1 MSKIKFELAITGM
14 HCAACSSRIERV
26 VSKMA
31 EVERVSV
38 SLPTNRAQV
47 TLKEGVNKKA
57 GVDAV
62 IARIEKIN
70 FGAKLSEG
78 EDLVK
83 EWQKENEL
91 SAASLSSQFRSLPPM
106 IALAL
111 ILLYISMGHMIGL
124 PLPAFLAPKVSP
136 VAFALIQLIIV
147 LPIMY
152 LGRHFYRDGFSNL
165 LQGAPNMDSL
175 VAVGTGAAFAYSLF
189 SFFMILAGDSSY
201 AMNLYFESCGVLIA
215 MISIGQ
221 YMEAKSKRKAG
232 DAIGS
237 LMRLV
242 PQTAR
247 RYENGESVVVPLSE
261 LTVGELV
268 LVQPGE
274 RIPVD
279 GKIREGS
286 SEVDQSLLTGESI
299 PVAVKPES
307 NVIAGSM
314 NGTHPLVIEITH
326 LGNDTALA
334 QIIRLVRSAQSSKA
348 PVAALADRV
357 SFYFV
362 PAVMVLAV
370 FTFCAWAVFSDE
382 PISLAVKAMISVLVI
397 ACPCAMGLATPTSIM
412 VATARGA
419 QLGVLIKNAVAL
431 EMAGKV
437 DVIAFDKTGTL
448 TLGEPKV
455 VDVVTFGSYTKES
468 ALHLA
473 ACLEARSEHPIAKA
487 ITKANATKV
496 TPTQPTVL
504 PGQGLT
510 AVVEG
515 KSVALGNASLMI
527 AQSVDISAAKETLS
541 KMASLARTPL
551 LLAVD
556 GMLVAVIGVAD
567 TVRPESNRVL
577 KALSELGIK
586 TLMIS
591 GDNKKTARKIADEL
605 GIDEVYGE
613 ALPQDKARIIEELQ
627 AKGFKVAM
635 VGDGL
640 NDAPALAQADVGFAV
655 ADGVDVSV
663 TVVNEGDYAGR
674 ETVEV
679 YVKAERPGTPNA
691 QLKALGKVDLA
702 PGEEKRVTL
711 HLPLCALA
719 LCDEEGVSQVL
730 PGDYT
735 LWVGGSQPDSR
746 SIQLTGQEP
755 LRLAL
760 HQTEKVVIAD

>member
-31 EVERVSV
+31 EVDSVSV

-47 TLKEGVNKKA
+47 VLKDGIGKTEGVK
-57 GVDAV
+57 AV

-70 FGAKLSEG
+70 FGAKLTEG
-78 EDLVK
+78 EDLVQ

-91 SAASLSSQFRSLPPM
+91 SSQSLRNQFKSLPPM
-106 IALAL
+106 IILAL
-111 ILLYISMGHMIGL
+111 LLLYVSMGHMIGL
-124 PLPAFLAPKVSP
+124 PLPTFLTPEVSP
-136 VAFALIQLIIV
+136 IAFAIIQLLLV
-147 LPIMY
+147 MPIMY
-152 LGRHFYRDGFSNL
+152 LGKHFYKDGFSNL
-165 LQGAPNMDSL
+165 IQGAPNMDSL
-175 VAVGTGAAFAYSLF
+175 VAVGTGAAFVYSLF
-189 SFFMILAGDSSY
+189 SFIMILVGDSTY

-237 LMRLV
+237 LMKLV

-247 RYENGESVVVPLSE
+247 KYENGDSRVVKLSE
-261 LTVGELV
+261 LEIGDKV

-279 GKIREGS
+279 GVVIEGT

-299 PVAVKPES
+299 PVAVKEKS
-307 NVIAGSM
+307 EVIAGSL

-326 LGNDTALA
+326 LGNDTTLA

-362 PAVMVLAV
+362 PTVMVLSV
-370 FTFCAWAVFSDE
+370 LTFCAWAIFSDE
-382 PISLAVKAMISVLVI
+382 PISLAIKAMISVLVI

-431 EMAGKV
+431 ELAGKV

-448 TLGEPKV
+448 TLGQPKV
-455 VDVVTFGSYTKES
+455 VDTITFDGYEKEQVL
-468 ALHLA
+468 ALA
-473 ACLEARSEHPIAKA
+473 ANLEARSEHPIAKA
-487 ITKANATKV
+487 IMAANHSDIMAI
-496 TPTQPTVL
+496 QPVVL
-504 PGQGLT
+504 PGLGLT
-510 AVVEG
+510 GNING
-515 KSVALGNASLMI
+515 KNVALGNASLMLQ
-527 AQSVDISAAKETLS
+527 QSVDITVAKEALARMS
-541 KMASLARTPL
+541 SLARTPL
-551 LLAVD
+551 LLSVD
-556 GMLVAVIGVAD
+556 GKLAAVIGVAD
-567 TVRPESNRVL
+567 TVRPESNKVL
-577 KALSELGIK
+577 KALRQLGVR

-591 GDNKKTARKIADEL
+591 GDNKRTARKIADEL

-613 ALPQDKARIIEELQ
+613 ALPQDKARIIRELQ
-627 AKGFKVAM
+627 DKGLKVAM

-655 ADGVDVSV
+655 ADGVDVSAQA
-663 TVVNEGDYAGR
+663 GDVILMRHGL
-674 ETVEV
+674 
-679 YVKAERPGTPNA
+679 
-691 QLKALGKVDLA
+691 Q
-702 PGEEKRVTL
+702 
-711 HLPLCALA
+711 
-719 LCDEEGVSQVL
+719 SVL
-730 PGDYT
+730 T
-735 LWVGGSQPDSR
+735 A
-746 SIQLTGQEP
+746 
-755 LRLAL
+755 LRLSKAAL
-760 HQTEKVVIAD
+760 RNIYQNLGWAFGYNILGIPVAMGVLHALWGGPMLSPMIGGTAMALSSTSVVLNALRLRFFR

>member
-31 EVERVSV
+31 EVDSVSV

-47 TLKEGVNKKA
+47 VLKDGIGKTEGVK
-57 GVDAV
+57 AV

-78 EDLVK
+78 EDLVQ

-91 SAASLSSQFRSLPPM
+91 SAQSLRNQFKSLPPM
-106 IALAL
+106 IILAL
-111 ILLYISMGHMIGL
+111 LLLYVSMGHMIGL
-124 PLPAFLAPKVSP
+124 PLPTFLTPEVSP
-136 VAFALIQLIIV
+136 IAFAIIQLLLV
-147 LPIMY
+147 MPIMY
-152 LGRHFYRDGFSNL
+152 LGKHFYKDGFSNL
-165 LQGAPNMDSL
+165 IQGAPNMDSL
-175 VAVGTGAAFAYSLF
+175 VAVGTGAAFVYSLF
-189 SFFMILAGDSSY
+189 SFIMILVGDSTY

-237 LMRLV
+237 LMKLV

-247 RYENGESVVVPLSE
+247 KYENGDSRVVKLSE
-261 LTVGELV
+261 LEIGDKV

-279 GKIREGS
+279 GVVIEGT

-299 PVAVKPES
+299 PVAVKEKS
-307 NVIAGSM
+307 EVITGSL

-326 LGNDTALA
+326 LGNDTTLA

-362 PAVMVLAV
+362 PTVMVLSV
-370 FTFCAWAVFSDE
+370 LTFCAWAIFSDE

-431 EMAGKV
+431 ELAGKV

-448 TLGEPKV
+448 TLGQPKV
-455 VDVVTFGSYTKES
+455 VDTITFDGYEKEQVL
-468 ALHLA
+468 ALA
-473 ACLEARSEHPIAKA
+473 ANLEARSEHPIAKA
-487 ITKANATKV
+487 IMAANHSDIMAI
-496 TPTQPTVL
+496 QPVVL
-504 PGQGLT
+504 PGLGLT
-510 AVVEG
+510 GNING
-515 KSVALGNASLMI
+515 KNVALGNASLMLQ
-527 AQSVDISAAKETLS
+527 QSVDITVAKEALARMS
-541 KMASLARTPL
+541 SLARTPL
-551 LLAVD
+551 LLSVD
-556 GMLVAVIGVAD
+556 GKLAAVIGVAD
-567 TVRPESNRVL
+567 TVRPESNKVL
-577 KALSELGIK
+577 KALRQLGVR

-591 GDNKKTARKIADEL
+591 GDNKRTARKIADEL

-613 ALPQDKARIIEELQ
+613 ALPQDKARIIRELQ
-627 AKGFKVAM
+627 DKGLKVAM

-655 ADGVDVSV
+655 ADGVDVSAQA
-663 TVVNEGDYAGR
+663 GDVILMRHGL
-674 ETVEV
+674 
-679 YVKAERPGTPNA
+679 
-691 QLKALGKVDLA
+691 Q
-702 PGEEKRVTL
+702 
-711 HLPLCALA
+711 
-719 LCDEEGVSQVL
+719 SVL
-730 PGDYT
+730 T
-735 LWVGGSQPDSR
+735 A
-746 SIQLTGQEP
+746 
-755 LRLAL
+755 LRLSKAAL
-760 HQTEKVVIAD
+760 RNIYQNLGWAFGYNILGIPVAMGVLHALWGGPMLSPMIGGTAMALSSTSVVLNALRLRFFR

>member
-31 EVERVSV
+31 EVDSVSV

-47 TLKEGVNKKA
+47 VLKDGIGKTEGVK
-57 GVDAV
+57 AV

-70 FGAKLSEG
+70 FGAKLTEG
-78 EDLVK
+78 EDLVQ

-91 SAASLSSQFRSLPPM
+91 SAQSLRNQFKSLPPM
-106 IALAL
+106 IILAL
-111 ILLYISMGHMIGL
+111 LLLYVSMGHMIGL
-124 PLPAFLAPKVSP
+124 PLPTFLTPEVSP
-136 VAFALIQLIIV
+136 IAFAITQLLLV
-147 LPIMY
+147 MPIMY
-152 LGRHFYRDGFSNL
+152 LGKHFYKDGFSNL
-165 LQGAPNMDSL
+165 IQGAPNMDSL
-175 VAVGTGAAFAYSLF
+175 VAVGTGAAFVYSLF
-189 SFFMILAGDSSY
+189 SFIMILDGDSTY

-237 LMRLV
+237 LMKLV

-247 RYENGESVVVPLSE
+247 KYENGDSRVVKLSE
-261 LTVGELV
+261 LEIGDKV

-279 GKIREGS
+279 GVVIEGT

-299 PVAVKPES
+299 PVAVKEKS
-307 NVIAGSM
+307 EVIAGSL

-326 LGNDTALA
+326 LGNDTTLA

-362 PAVMVLAV
+362 PTVMVLSV
-370 FTFCAWAVFSDE
+370 LTFCAWAIFSDE

-431 EMAGKV
+431 ELAGKV

-448 TLGEPKV
+448 TLGQPKV
-455 VDVVTFGSYTKES
+455 VDTITFDGYEKEQVL
-468 ALHLA
+468 ALA
-473 ACLEARSEHPIAKA
+473 ANLEARSEHPIAKA
-487 ITKANATKV
+487 IMAANHSDIMAI
-496 TPTQPTVL
+496 QPVVL
-504 PGQGLT
+504 PGLGLT
-510 AVVEG
+510 G
-515 KSVALGNASLMI
+515 NINGNASLMLQ
-527 AQSVDISAAKETLS
+527 QSVDITVAKEALARMS
-541 KMASLARTPL
+541 SLARTPL
-551 LLAVD
+551 LLSVD
-556 GMLVAVIGVAD
+556 GKLAAVIGVAD
-567 TVRPESNRVL
+567 TVRPESNKVL
-577 KALSELGIK
+577 KALRQLGVR

-591 GDNKKTARKIADEL
+591 GDNKRTARKIADEL

-613 ALPQDKARIIEELQ
+613 ALPQDKARIIRELQ
-627 AKGFKVAM
+627 DKGLKVAM

-655 ADGVDVSV
+655 ADGVDVSAQA
-663 TVVNEGDYAGR
+663 GDVILMRHGL
-674 ETVEV
+674 
-679 YVKAERPGTPNA
+679 
-691 QLKALGKVDLA
+691 Q
-702 PGEEKRVTL
+702 
-711 HLPLCALA
+711 
-719 LCDEEGVSQVL
+719 SVL
-730 PGDYT
+730 T
-735 LWVGGSQPDSR
+735 A
-746 SIQLTGQEP
+746 
-755 LRLAL
+755 LRLSKAAL
-760 HQTEKVVIAD
+760 RNIYQNLGWAFGYNILGIPVAMGVLHALWGGPMLSPMIGGTAMALSSTSVVLNALRLRFFR

>member
-31 EVERVSV
+31 EVDSVSV

-47 TLKEGVNKKA
+47 VLKDGIGKTEGVK
-57 GVDAV
+57 AV

-70 FGAKLSEG
+70 FGAKLTEG
-78 EDLVK
+78 EDLVQ

-91 SAASLSSQFRSLPPM
+91 SSQSLRNQFKSLPPM
-106 IALAL
+106 IILAL
-111 ILLYISMGHMIGL
+111 MLLYVSMGHMIGL
-124 PLPAFLAPKVSP
+124 PLPTFLTPEVSP
-136 VAFALIQLIIV
+136 IAFAIIQLLLV
-147 LPIMY
+147 MPIMY
-152 LGRHFYRDGFSNL
+152 LGKHFYKDGFSNL
-165 LQGAPNMDSL
+165 IQGAPNMDSL
-175 VAVGTGAAFAYSLF
+175 VAVGTGAAFVYSLF
-189 SFFMILAGDSSY
+189 SSIMILVGDSTY

-237 LMRLV
+237 LMKLV

-247 RYENGESVVVPLSE
+247 KYENGDSRVVKLSE
-261 LTVGELV
+261 LEIGDKV

-279 GKIREGS
+279 GVVIEGT

-299 PVAVKPES
+299 PVAVKEKS
-307 NVIAGSM
+307 EVIAGSL

-326 LGNDTALA
+326 LGNDTTLA

-362 PAVMVLAV
+362 PTVMVLSV
-370 FTFCAWAVFSDE
+370 LTFCAWAIFSDE
-382 PISLAVKAMISVLVI
+382 PISLAIKAMISVLVI

-431 EMAGKV
+431 ELAGKV

-448 TLGEPKV
+448 TLGQPKV
-455 VDVVTFGSYTKES
+455 VDTITFDGYEKEQVL
-468 ALHLA
+468 ALA
-473 ACLEARSEHPIAKA
+473 ANLEARSEHPIAKA
-487 ITKANATKV
+487 IMAANHSDIMAI
-496 TPTQPTVL
+496 QPVVL
-504 PGQGLT
+504 PGLGLT
-510 AVVEG
+510 GNING
-515 KSVALGNASLMI
+515 KNVALGNASLMLQ
-527 AQSVDISAAKETLS
+527 QSVDITVAKEALARMS
-541 KMASLARTPL
+541 SLARTPL
-551 LLAVD
+551 LLSVD
-556 GMLVAVIGVAD
+556 GKLAAVIGVAD
-567 TVRPESNRVL
+567 TVRPESNKVL
-577 KALSELGIK
+577 KALRQLGVR

-591 GDNKKTARKIADEL
+591 GDNKRTARKIADEL

-613 ALPQDKARIIEELQ
+613 ALPQDKARIIRELQ
-627 AKGFKVAM
+627 DKGLKVAM

-655 ADGVDVSV
+655 ADGVDVSAQA
-663 TVVNEGDYAGR
+663 GDVILMRHGL
-674 ETVEV
+674 
-679 YVKAERPGTPNA
+679 
-691 QLKALGKVDLA
+691 Q
-702 PGEEKRVTL
+702 
-711 HLPLCALA
+711 
-719 LCDEEGVSQVL
+719 SVL
-730 PGDYT
+730 T
-735 LWVGGSQPDSR
+735 A
-746 SIQLTGQEP
+746 
-755 LRLAL
+755 LRLSKAAL
-760 HQTEKVVIAD
+760 RNIYQNLGWAFGYNILGIPVAMGVLHALWGGPMLSPMIGGTAMALSSTSVVLNALRLRFFR

>member
-31 EVERVSV
+31 EVDSVSV

-47 TLKEGVNKKA
+47 VLKDGIGKTEGVK
-57 GVDAV
+57 AV

-70 FGAKLSEG
+70 FGAKLTEG
-78 EDLVK
+78 EDLVQ

-91 SAASLSSQFRSLPPM
+91 SSQSLRNQFKSLPPM
-106 IALAL
+106 IILAL
-111 ILLYISMGHMIGL
+111 MLLYVSMGHMIGL
-124 PLPAFLAPKVSP
+124 PLPTFLTPEVSP
-136 VAFALIQLIIV
+136 IAFAIIQLLLV
-147 LPIMY
+147 MPIMY
-152 LGRHFYRDGFSNL
+152 LGKHFYKDGFSNL
-165 LQGAPNMDSL
+165 IQGAPNMDSL
-175 VAVGTGAAFAYSLF
+175 VAVGTGAAFVYSLF
-189 SFFMILAGDSSY
+189 SFIMILVGDSTY

-237 LMRLV
+237 LMKLV

-247 RYENGESVVVPLSE
+247 KYENGDSRVVKLSE
-261 LTVGELV
+261 LEIGDKV

-279 GKIREGS
+279 GVVIEGT

-299 PVAVKPES
+299 PVAVKEKS
-307 NVIAGSM
+307 EVIAGSL

-326 LGNDTALA
+326 LGNDTTLA

-362 PAVMVLAV
+362 PTVMVLSV
-370 FTFCAWAVFSDE
+370 LTFCAWAIFSDE
-382 PISLAVKAMISVLVI
+382 PISLAIKAMISVLVI

-431 EMAGKV
+431 ELAGKV

-448 TLGEPKV
+448 TLGQPKV
-455 VDVVTFGSYTKES
+455 VDTITFDGYEKEQVL
-468 ALHLA
+468 ALA
-473 ACLEARSEHPIAKA
+473 ANLEARSEHPIAKA
-487 ITKANATKV
+487 IMAANHSDITAI
-496 TPTQPTVL
+496 QPVVL
-504 PGQGLT
+504 PGLGLT
-510 AVVEG
+510 GNING
-515 KSVALGNASLMI
+515 KNVALGNASLMLQ
-527 AQSVDISAAKETLS
+527 QSVDITVAKEALARMS
-541 KMASLARTPL
+541 SLARTPL
-551 LLAVD
+551 LLSVD
-556 GMLVAVIGVAD
+556 GKLAAVIGVAD
-567 TVRPESNRVL
+567 TVRPESNKVL
-577 KALSELGIK
+577 KALRQLDVR

-591 GDNKKTARKIADEL
+591 GDNKRTARKIADEL

-613 ALPQDKARIIEELQ
+613 ALPQDKARIIRELQ
-627 AKGFKVAM
+627 DKGLKVAM

-655 ADGVDVSV
+655 ADGVDVSAQA
-663 TVVNEGDYAGR
+663 GDVILMRHGL
-674 ETVEV
+674 
-679 YVKAERPGTPNA
+679 
-691 QLKALGKVDLA
+691 Q
-702 PGEEKRVTL
+702 
-711 HLPLCALA
+711 
-719 LCDEEGVSQVL
+719 SVL
-730 PGDYT
+730 T
-735 LWVGGSQPDSR
+735 A
-746 SIQLTGQEP
+746 
-755 LRLAL
+755 LRLSKAAL
-760 HQTEKVVIAD
+760 RNIYQNLGWAFGYNILGIPVAMGVLHALWGGPMLSPMIGGTAMALSSTSVVLNALRLRFFR

>member
-31 EVERVSV
+31 EVDSVSV

-47 TLKEGVNKKA
+47 VLKDGIGKTEGVK
-57 GVDAV
+57 AV

-70 FGAKLSEG
+70 FGAMLSEG
-78 EDLVK
+78 EDLVQ

-91 SAASLSSQFRSLPPM
+91 SAQSLRNQFKSLPPM
-106 IALAL
+106 IILAL
-111 ILLYISMGHMIGL
+111 LLLYVSMGHMIGL
-124 PLPAFLAPKVSP
+124 PLPTFLTPEVSP
-136 VAFALIQLIIV
+136 IAFAIIQLLLV
-147 LPIMY
+147 MPIMY
-152 LGRHFYRDGFSNL
+152 LGKHFYKDGFSNL
-165 LQGAPNMDSL
+165 IQGAPNMDSL
-175 VAVGTGAAFAYSLF
+175 VAVGTGAAFVYSLF
-189 SFFMILAGDSSY
+189 SFIMILVGDSTY

-237 LMRLV
+237 LMKLV

-247 RYENGESVVVPLSE
+247 KYENGDSRVVKLSE
-261 LTVGELV
+261 LEIGDKV

-279 GKIREGS
+279 GVVIEGT

-299 PVAVKPES
+299 PVAVKEKS
-307 NVIAGSM
+307 EVIAGSL

-326 LGNDTALA
+326 LGNDTTLA

-362 PAVMVLAV
+362 PTVMVLSV
-370 FTFCAWAVFSDE
+370 LTFCAWAIFSDE
-382 PISLAVKAMISVLVI
+382 PISLAIKAMISVLVI

-431 EMAGKV
+431 ELAGKV

-448 TLGEPKV
+448 TLGQPKV
-455 VDVVTFGSYTKES
+455 VDTITFDGYEKEQVL
-468 ALHLA
+468 ALA
-473 ACLEARSEHPIAKA
+473 ANLEARSEHPIAKA
-487 ITKANATKV
+487 IMAANHSDIMAI
-496 TPTQPTVL
+496 QPVVL
-504 PGQGLT
+504 PGLGLT
-510 AVVEG
+510 GNING
-515 KSVALGNASLMI
+515 KNVALGNASLMLQ
-527 AQSVDISAAKETLS
+527 QSVDITVAKEALARMS
-541 KMASLARTPL
+541 SLARTPL
-551 LLAVD
+551 LLSVD
-556 GMLVAVIGVAD
+556 GKLAAVIGVAD
-567 TVRPESNRVL
+567 TVRPESNKVL
-577 KALSELGIK
+577 KALRQLGVR

-591 GDNKKTARKIADEL
+591 GDNKRTARKIADEL

-613 ALPQDKARIIEELQ
+613 ALPQDKARIIRELQ
-627 AKGFKVAM
+627 DKGLKVAM

-655 ADGVDVSV
+655 ADGVDVSAQA
-663 TVVNEGDYAGR
+663 GDVILMRHGL
-674 ETVEV
+674 
-679 YVKAERPGTPNA
+679 
-691 QLKALGKVDLA
+691 Q
-702 PGEEKRVTL
+702 
-711 HLPLCALA
+711 
-719 LCDEEGVSQVL
+719 SVL
-730 PGDYT
+730 T
-735 LWVGGSQPDSR
+735 A
-746 SIQLTGQEP
+746 
-755 LRLAL
+755 LRLSKAAL
-760 HQTEKVVIAD
+760 RNIYQNLGWAFGYNILGIPVAMGVLHALWGGPMLSPMIGGTAMALSSTSVVLNALRLRFFR

>member
-31 EVERVSV
+31 EVDSVSV

-47 TLKEGVNKKA
+47 VLKDGIGKTEGVK
-57 GVDAV
+57 AV

-70 FGAKLSEG
+70 FGAKLTEG
-78 EDLVK
+78 EDLVQ

-91 SAASLSSQFRSLPPM
+91 SAQSLRNQFKSLPPM
-106 IALAL
+106 IILAL
-111 ILLYISMGHMIGL
+111 LLLYVSMGHMIGL
-124 PLPAFLAPKVSP
+124 PLPTFLTPEVSP
-136 VAFALIQLIIV
+136 IAFAIIQLLLV
-147 LPIMY
+147 MPIMY
-152 LGRHFYRDGFSNL
+152 LGKHFYKDGFSNL
-165 LQGAPNMDSL
+165 IQGAPNMDSL
-175 VAVGTGAAFAYSLF
+175 VAVGTGAAFVYSLF
-189 SFFMILAGDSSY
+189 SFIMILVGDSTY

-237 LMRLV
+237 LMKLV

-247 RYENGESVVVPLSE
+247 KYENGDSRVVKLSE
-261 LTVGELV
+261 LEIGDKV

-279 GKIREGS
+279 GVVIEGT

-299 PVAVKPES
+299 PVAVKEKS
-307 NVIAGSM
+307 EVIAGSL

-326 LGNDTALA
+326 LGNDTTLA

-362 PAVMVLAV
+362 PTVMVLSV
-370 FTFCAWAVFSDE
+370 LTFCAWAIFSDE

-431 EMAGKV
+431 ELAGKV

-448 TLGEPKV
+448 TLGQPKV
-455 VDVVTFGSYTKES
+455 VDTITFDGYEKEEVL
-468 ALHLA
+468 ALA
-473 ACLEARSEHPIAKA
+473 ASLEARSEHPIAKA
-487 ITKANATKV
+487 IMAANHSNIMAI
-496 TPTQPTVL
+496 QPVVL
-504 PGQGLT
+504 PGLGLT
-510 AVVEG
+510 GNING
-515 KSVALGNASLMI
+515 KNVALGNASLMLQ
-527 AQSVDISAAKETLS
+527 QSVDITVAKEVLARMS
-541 KMASLARTPL
+541 SLARTPL
-551 LLAVD
+551 LLSVD
-556 GMLVAVIGVAD
+556 GKLVAVIGVAD
-567 TVRPESNRVL
+567 TVRPESNKVL
-577 KALSELGIK
+577 KALRQLGVR

-591 GDNKKTARKIADEL
+591 GDNKRTARKIADEL

-613 ALPQDKARIIEELQ
+613 ALPQDKARIIRELQ
-627 AKGFKVAM
+627 DKGLKVAM

-655 ADGVDVSV
+655 ADGVDVSAQA
-663 TVVNEGDYAGR
+663 GDVILMRHGL
-674 ETVEV
+674 
-679 YVKAERPGTPNA
+679 
-691 QLKALGKVDLA
+691 Q
-702 PGEEKRVTL
+702 
-711 HLPLCALA
+711 
-719 LCDEEGVSQVL
+719 SVL
-730 PGDYT
+730 T
-735 LWVGGSQPDSR
+735 A
-746 SIQLTGQEP
+746 
-755 LRLAL
+755 LRLSKAAL
-760 HQTEKVVIAD
+760 RNIYQNLGWAFGYNILGIPVAMGVLHALWGGPMLSPMIGGTAMALSSTSVVLNALRLRFFR

>member
-1 MSKIKFELAITGM
+1 MSQIKFELAITGM

-26 VSKMA
+26 VGKML
-31 EVERVSV
+31 EVDKVNV

-47 TLKEGVNKKA
+47 LLKEGVSKND
-57 GVDAV
+57 GVKAV

-83 EWQKENEL
+83 EWQKENEQ
-91 SAASLSSQFRSLPPM
+91 SATALKNQFKSLPPM
-106 IALAL
+106 IVLAL
-111 ILLYISMGHMIGL
+111 LILYVSMGHMVGL
-124 PLPAFLAPKVSP
+124 PLPAFLSP
-136 VAFALIQLIIV
+136 ETSPLAFAILQLLLV

-152 LGRHFYRDGFSNL
+152 LRLHFYRDGFSNL
-165 LQGAPNMDSL
+165 FQGAPNMDSL
-175 VAVGTGAAFAYSLF
+175 VAVGTGAAFVYSLF
-189 SFFMILAGDSSY
+189 STVMIISGAPSY
-201 AMNLYFESCGVLIA
+201 AMNLYFESCGVLIT

-247 RYENGESVVVPLSE
+247 KYENGASAVVKLNE
-261 LTVGELV
+261 LMIGDCV

-279 GKIREGS
+279 GTIREGT

-299 PVAVKPES
+299 PVAVKEGS
-307 NVIAGSM
+307 QVIAGSL
-314 NGTHPLVIEITH
+314 NGTHPLIIEITH
-326 LGNDTALA
+326 LGNDTTLA

-348 PVAALADRV
+348 PVAALADRI

-362 PAVMVLAV
+362 PTVMLLSVL
-370 FTFCAWAVFSDE
+370 TFCAWALFSEE

-419 QLGVLIKNAVAL
+419 QLGVLIKNAIAL

-448 TLGEPKV
+448 TLGKPKV
-455 VDVVTFGSYTKES
+455 IDTVTFGSFTKDEVLS
-468 ALHLA
+468 YA
-473 ACLEARSEHPIAKA
+473 AGLEARSEHPIAKA
-487 ITKANATKV
+487 ILAAHEGKTEAI
-496 TPTQPTVL
+496 QPTVL
-504 PGQGLT
+504 PGLGLT
-510 AVVEG
+510 GVINENRI
-515 KSVALGNASLMI
+515 ALGNAALMMSE
-527 AQSVDISAAKETLS
+527 SVDITEAKETLS
-541 KMASLARTPL
+541 KLSSLARTPL
-551 LLAVD
+551 LLSVNGKLA
-556 GMLVAVIGVAD
+556 AVIGIAD

-577 KALSELGIK
+577 KALRALGIR

-613 ALPQDKARIIEELQ
+613 ALPQDKARIISELQ
-627 AKGFKVAM
+627 AKGLKVAM

-655 ADGVDVSV
+655 ADGVDVSAQA
-663 TVVNEGDYAGR
+663 GDVILMRHGL
-674 ETVEV
+674 E
-679 YVKAERPGTPNA
+679 
-691 QLKALGKVDLA
+691 
-702 PGEEKRVTL
+702 
-711 HLPLCALA
+711 
-719 LCDEEGVSQVL
+719 SVL
-730 PGDYT
+730 T
-735 LWVGGSQPDSR
+735 A
-746 SIQLTGQEP
+746 
-755 LRLAL
+755 LRLSKAAL
-760 HQTEKVVIAD
+760 RNIYENLGWAFGYNILGIPVAMGVLHALWGGPMLSPMIGGTAMALSSTSVVLNALRLRFFK

>member
-31 EVERVSV
+31 EVDSVSV

-47 TLKEGVNKKA
+47 VLKDGIAKTEGVK
-57 GVDAV
+57 GV

-70 FGAKLSEG
+70 FGAKLTEG
-78 EDLVK
+78 EDLVQ

-91 SAASLSSQFRSLPPM
+91 SAQSLRNQFKSLPPM
-106 IALAL
+106 IILAL
-111 ILLYISMGHMIGL
+111 LLLYVSMGHMIGL
-124 PLPAFLAPKVSP
+124 PLPTFLTPEVSP
-136 VAFALIQLIIV
+136 IAFAIIQLLLV
-147 LPIMY
+147 MPIMY
-152 LGRHFYRDGFSNL
+152 LGKHFYKDGFSNL
-165 LQGAPNMDSL
+165 IQGAPNMDSL
-175 VAVGTGAAFAYSLF
+175 VAVGTGAAFVYSLF
-189 SFFMILAGDSSY
+189 SFIMILVGDSTY

-237 LMRLV
+237 LMKLV

-247 RYENGESVVVPLSE
+247 KYENGDSRVVKLSE
-261 LTVGELV
+261 LEIGDKV

-279 GKIREGS
+279 GVVIEGT

-299 PVAVKPES
+299 PVAVKEKS
-307 NVIAGSM
+307 EVIAGSL

-326 LGNDTALA
+326 LGNDTTLA

-362 PAVMVLAV
+362 PTVMVLSV
-370 FTFCAWAVFSDE
+370 LTFCAWAIFSDE
-382 PISLAVKAMISVLVI
+382 PISLAIKAMISVLVI

-431 EMAGKV
+431 ELAGKV

-448 TLGEPKV
+448 TLGQPKV
-455 VDVVTFGSYTKES
+455 VDTITFDGYEKEQVL
-468 ALHLA
+468 ALA
-473 ACLEARSEHPIAKA
+473 ANLEARSEHPIAKA
-487 ITKANATKV
+487 IMAANHSDIMAI
-496 TPTQPTVL
+496 QPVVL
-504 PGQGLT
+504 PGLGLT
-510 AVVEG
+510 GNING
-515 KSVALGNASLMI
+515 KNVALGNASLMLQ
-527 AQSVDISAAKETLS
+527 QSVDITVAKEALARMS
-541 KMASLARTPL
+541 SLARTPL
-551 LLAVD
+551 LLSVD
-556 GMLVAVIGVAD
+556 GKLAAVIGVAD
-567 TVRPESNRVL
+567 TVRPESNKVL
-577 KALSELGIK
+577 KALRQLGVR

-591 GDNKKTARKIADEL
+591 GDNKRTARKIADEL

-613 ALPQDKARIIEELQ
+613 ALPQDKARIIRELQ
-627 AKGFKVAM
+627 DKGLKVAM

-655 ADGVDVSV
+655 ADGVDVSAQA
-663 TVVNEGDYAGR
+663 GDVILMRHGL
-674 ETVEV
+674 
-679 YVKAERPGTPNA
+679 
-691 QLKALGKVDLA
+691 Q
-702 PGEEKRVTL
+702 
-711 HLPLCALA
+711 
-719 LCDEEGVSQVL
+719 SVL
-730 PGDYT
+730 T
-735 LWVGGSQPDSR
+735 A
-746 SIQLTGQEP
+746 
-755 LRLAL
+755 LRLSKAAL
-760 HQTEKVVIAD
+760 RNIYQNLGWAFGYNILGIPVAMGVLHALWGGPMLSPMIGGTAMALSSTSVVLNALRLRFFR

>member
-31 EVERVSV
+31 EVDSVSV

-47 TLKEGVNKKA
+47 VLKDGIGKTEGVK
-57 GVDAV
+57 AV

-70 FGAKLSEG
+70 FGAKFTEG
-78 EDLVK
+78 EDLVQ

-91 SAASLSSQFRSLPPM
+91 SAQSLRNQFKSLPPM
-106 IALAL
+106 IILAL
-111 ILLYISMGHMIGL
+111 LLLYVSMGHMIGL
-124 PLPAFLAPKVSP
+124 PLPTFLTPEVSP
-136 VAFALIQLIIV
+136 IAFAIIQLLLV
-147 LPIMY
+147 MPIMY
-152 LGRHFYRDGFSNL
+152 LGKHFYKDGFSNL
-165 LQGAPNMDSL
+165 IQGAPNMDSL
-175 VAVGTGAAFAYSLF
+175 VAVGTGAAFVYSLF
-189 SFFMILAGDSSY
+189 SFIMILVGDSTY

-237 LMRLV
+237 LMKLV

-247 RYENGESVVVPLSE
+247 KYENGDSRVVKLSE
-261 LTVGELV
+261 LEIGDKV

-279 GKIREGS
+279 GVVIEGT

-299 PVAVKPES
+299 PVAVKEKS
-307 NVIAGSM
+307 EVIAGSL

-326 LGNDTALA
+326 LGNDTTLA

-362 PAVMVLAV
+362 PTVMVLSV
-370 FTFCAWAVFSDE
+370 LTFCAWAIFSDE

-431 EMAGKV
+431 ELAGKV

-448 TLGEPKV
+448 TLGQPKV
-455 VDVVTFGSYTKES
+455 VDTITFDGYEKEQVL
-468 ALHLA
+468 ALA
-473 ACLEARSEHPIAKA
+473 ANLEARSEHPIAKA
-487 ITKANATKV
+487 IMAANHSDITAI
-496 TPTQPTVL
+496 QPVVL
-504 PGQGLT
+504 PGLGLT
-510 AVVEG
+510 GNING
-515 KSVALGNASLMI
+515 KNVALGNASLML
-527 AQSVDISAAKETLS
+527 QLSVDITVAKEALARMS
-541 KMASLARTPL
+541 SLARTPL
-551 LLAVD
+551 LLSVD
-556 GMLVAVIGVAD
+556 GKLVAVIGVAD
-567 TVRPESNRVL
+567 TVRPESNKVL
-577 KALSELGIK
+577 KALRQLGVR

-591 GDNKKTARKIADEL
+591 GDNKRTARKIADEL

-613 ALPQDKARIIEELQ
+613 ALPQDKARIIRELQ
-627 AKGFKVAM
+627 DKGLKVAM

-655 ADGVDVSV
+655 ADGVDVSAQA
-663 TVVNEGDYAGR
+663 GDVILMRHGL
-674 ETVEV
+674 
-679 YVKAERPGTPNA
+679 
-691 QLKALGKVDLA
+691 Q
-702 PGEEKRVTL
+702 
-711 HLPLCALA
+711 
-719 LCDEEGVSQVL
+719 SVL
-730 PGDYT
+730 T
-735 LWVGGSQPDSR
+735 A
-746 SIQLTGQEP
+746 
-755 LRLAL
+755 LRLSKAAL
-760 HQTEKVVIAD
+760 RNIYQNLGWAFGYNILGIPVAMGVLHALWGGPMLSPMIGGTAMALSSTSVVLNALRLRFFR

>member
-31 EVERVSV
+31 EVDSVSV

-47 TLKEGVNKKA
+47 VLKDGIGKTEGVK
-57 GVDAV
+57 AV

-70 FGAKLSEG
+70 FGAKLTEG
-78 EDLVK
+78 EDLVQ

-91 SAASLSSQFRSLPPM
+91 SAQSLRNQFKSLPPM
-106 IALAL
+106 IILAL
-111 ILLYISMGHMIGL
+111 LLLYVSMGHMIGL
-124 PLPAFLAPKVSP
+124 PLPTFLTPEVSP
-136 VAFALIQLIIV
+136 IAFAIIQLLLV
-147 LPIMY
+147 MPIMY
-152 LGRHFYRDGFSNL
+152 LGKHFYKDGFSNL
-165 LQGAPNMDSL
+165 IQGAPNMDSL
-175 VAVGTGAAFAYSLF
+175 VAVGTGAAFVYSLF
-189 SFFMILAGDSSY
+189 SFIMILVGDSTY

-237 LMRLV
+237 LMKLV

-247 RYENGESVVVPLSE
+247 KYENGDSRVVKLSE
-261 LTVGELV
+261 LEIGDKV

-279 GKIREGS
+279 GVVIEGT

-299 PVAVKPES
+299 PVAVKEKS
-307 NVIAGSM
+307 EVIAGSL

-326 LGNDTALA
+326 LGNDTTLA

-362 PAVMVLAV
+362 PTVMVLSV
-370 FTFCAWAVFSDE
+370 LTFGAWAIFSDE
-382 PISLAVKAMISVLVI
+382 PISLAIKAMISVLVI

-431 EMAGKV
+431 ELAGKV

-448 TLGEPKV
+448 TLGQPKV
-455 VDVVTFGSYTKES
+455 VDTITFDGYEKEQVL
-468 ALHLA
+468 ALA
-473 ACLEARSEHPIAKA
+473 ANLEARSEHPIAKA
-487 ITKANATKV
+487 IMAANHSDIMAI
-496 TPTQPTVL
+496 QPVVL
-504 PGQGLT
+504 PGLGLT
-510 AVVEG
+510 GNING
-515 KSVALGNASLMI
+515 KNVALGNASLML
-527 AQSVDISAAKETLS
+527 QLSVDITVAKEALARMS
-541 KMASLARTPL
+541 SLARTPL
-551 LLAVD
+551 LLSVD
-556 GMLVAVIGVAD
+556 GKLVAVIGVAD
-567 TVRPESNRVL
+567 TVRPESNKVL
-577 KALSELGIK
+577 KALRQLGVR

-591 GDNKKTARKIADEL
+591 GDNKRTARKIADEL

-613 ALPQDKARIIEELQ
+613 ALPQDKARIIRELQ
-627 AKGFKVAM
+627 DKGLKVAM

-655 ADGVDVSV
+655 ADGVDVSAQA
-663 TVVNEGDYAGR
+663 GDVILMRHGL
-674 ETVEV
+674 
-679 YVKAERPGTPNA
+679 
-691 QLKALGKVDLA
+691 Q
-702 PGEEKRVTL
+702 
-711 HLPLCALA
+711 
-719 LCDEEGVSQVL
+719 SVL
-730 PGDYT
+730 T
-735 LWVGGSQPDSR
+735 A
-746 SIQLTGQEP
+746 
-755 LRLAL
+755 LRLSKAAL
-760 HQTEKVVIAD
+760 RNIYQNLGWAFGYNILGIPVAMGVLHALWGGPMLSPMIGGTAMALSSTSVVLNALRLRFFR

>member
-31 EVERVSV
+31 EVDSVSV

-47 TLKEGVNKKA
+47 VLKDGIGKTEGVK
-57 GVDAV
+57 AV

-70 FGAKLSEG
+70 FGAKLTEG
-78 EDLVK
+78 EDLVQ

-91 SAASLSSQFRSLPPM
+91 SAQSLRNQFKSLPPM
-106 IALAL
+106 IILAL
-111 ILLYISMGHMIGL
+111 LLLYVSMGHMIGL
-124 PLPAFLAPKVSP
+124 PLPTFLTPEVSP
-136 VAFALIQLIIV
+136 IAFAITQLLLV
-147 LPIMY
+147 MPIMY
-152 LGRHFYRDGFSNL
+152 LGKHFYKDGFSNL
-165 LQGAPNMDSL
+165 IQGAPNMDSL
-175 VAVGTGAAFAYSLF
+175 VAVGTGAAFVYSLF
-189 SFFMILAGDSSY
+189 SFIMILVGDSTY

-237 LMRLV
+237 LMKLV

-247 RYENGESVVVPLSE
+247 KYENGDSRVVKLSE
-261 LTVGELV
+261 LEIGDKV

-279 GKIREGS
+279 GVVIEGT

-299 PVAVKPES
+299 PVAVKEKS
-307 NVIAGSM
+307 EVIAGSL

-326 LGNDTALA
+326 LGNDTTLA

-362 PAVMVLAV
+362 PTVMVLSV
-370 FTFCAWAVFSDE
+370 LTFCAWAIFSDE

-431 EMAGKV
+431 ELAGKV

-448 TLGEPKV
+448 TLGQLKV
-455 VDVVTFGSYTKES
+455 VDTITFDGYEKEQVL
-468 ALHLA
+468 ALA
-473 ACLEARSEHPIAKA
+473 ANLEARSEHPIAKA
-487 ITKANATKV
+487 IMAANHSDIMAI
-496 TPTQPTVL
+496 QPVVL
-504 PGQGLT
+504 PGLGLT
-510 AVVEG
+510 GNING
-515 KSVALGNASLMI
+515 KNVALGNASLMLQ
-527 AQSVDISAAKETLS
+527 QSVDITVAKEALARMS
-541 KMASLARTPL
+541 SLARTPL
-551 LLAVD
+551 LLSVD
-556 GMLVAVIGVAD
+556 GKLAAVIGVAD
-567 TVRPESNRVL
+567 TVRPESNKVL
-577 KALSELGIK
+577 KALRQLGVR

-591 GDNKKTARKIADEL
+591 GDNKRTARKIADEL

-613 ALPQDKARIIEELQ
+613 ALPQDKARIIRELQ
-627 AKGFKVAM
+627 DKGLKVAM

-655 ADGVDVSV
+655 ADGVDVSAQA
-663 TVVNEGDYAGR
+663 GDVILMRHGL
-674 ETVEV
+674 
-679 YVKAERPGTPNA
+679 
-691 QLKALGKVDLA
+691 Q
-702 PGEEKRVTL
+702 
-711 HLPLCALA
+711 
-719 LCDEEGVSQVL
+719 SVL
-730 PGDYT
+730 T
-735 LWVGGSQPDSR
+735 A
-746 SIQLTGQEP
+746 
-755 LRLAL
+755 LRLSKAAL
-760 HQTEKVVIAD
+760 RNIYQNLGWAFGYNILGIPVAMGVLHALWGGPMLSPMIGGTAMALSSTSVVLNALRLRFFR

>member
-31 EVERVSV
+31 EVDSVSV

-47 TLKEGVNKKA
+47 VLKDGIGKTEGVK
-57 GVDAV
+57 AV

-78 EDLVK
+78 EDLVQ

-91 SAASLSSQFRSLPPM
+91 SAQSLRNQFKSLPPM
-106 IALAL
+106 IILAL
-111 ILLYISMGHMIGL
+111 LLLYVSMGHMIGL
-124 PLPAFLAPKVSP
+124 PLPTFLTPEVSP
-136 VAFALIQLIIV
+136 IAFAIIQLLLV
-147 LPIMY
+147 MPIMY
-152 LGRHFYRDGFSNL
+152 LGKHFYKDGFSNL
-165 LQGAPNMDSL
+165 IQGAPNMDSL
-175 VAVGTGAAFAYSLF
+175 VAVGTGAAFVYSLF
-189 SFFMILAGDSSY
+189 SFIMILVGDSTY

-237 LMRLV
+237 LMKLV

-247 RYENGESVVVPLSE
+247 KYENGDSRVVKLSE
-261 LTVGELV
+261 LEIGDKV

-279 GKIREGS
+279 GVVIEGT

-299 PVAVKPES
+299 PVAVKEKS
-307 NVIAGSM
+307 EVIAGSF

-326 LGNDTALA
+326 LGNDTTLA

-362 PAVMVLAV
+362 PTVMVLSV
-370 FTFCAWAVFSDE
+370 LTFCAWAIFSDE
-382 PISLAVKAMISVLVI
+382 PISLAIKAMISVLVI

-431 EMAGKV
+431 ELAGKV

-448 TLGEPKV
+448 TLGQPKV
-455 VDVVTFGSYTKES
+455 VDTITFDGYEKEQVL
-468 ALHLA
+468 ALA
-473 ACLEARSEHPIAKA
+473 ANLEARSEHPIAKA
-487 ITKANATKV
+487 IMAANHSDIMAI
-496 TPTQPTVL
+496 QPVVL
-504 PGQGLT
+504 PGLGLT
-510 AVVEG
+510 GNING
-515 KSVALGNASLMI
+515 KNVALGNASLMLQ
-527 AQSVDISAAKETLS
+527 QSVDITVAKEALARMS
-541 KMASLARTPL
+541 SLARTPL
-551 LLAVD
+551 LLSVD
-556 GMLVAVIGVAD
+556 GKLAAVIGVAD
-567 TVRPESNRVL
+567 TVRPESNKVL
-577 KALSELGIK
+577 KALRQLGVR

-591 GDNKKTARKIADEL
+591 GDNKRTARKIADEL

-613 ALPQDKARIIEELQ
+613 ALPQDKARIIRELQ
-627 AKGFKVAM
+627 DKGLKVAM

-655 ADGVDVSV
+655 ADGVDVSAQA
-663 TVVNEGDYAGR
+663 GDVILMRHGL
-674 ETVEV
+674 
-679 YVKAERPGTPNA
+679 
-691 QLKALGKVDLA
+691 Q
-702 PGEEKRVTL
+702 
-711 HLPLCALA
+711 
-719 LCDEEGVSQVL
+719 SVL
-730 PGDYT
+730 T
-735 LWVGGSQPDSR
+735 A
-746 SIQLTGQEP
+746 
-755 LRLAL
+755 LRLSKAAL
-760 HQTEKVVIAD
+760 RNIYQNLGWAFGYNILGIPVAMGVLHALWGGPMLSPMIGGTAMALSSTSVVLNALRLRFFR

>member
-31 EVERVSV
+31 EVDSVSV

-47 TLKEGVNKKA
+47 VLKDGIGKTEGVK
-57 GVDAV
+57 AV

-70 FGAKLSEG
+70 FGAKLTEG
-78 EDLVK
+78 EDLVQ

-91 SAASLSSQFRSLPPM
+91 SAQSLRNQFKSLPPM
-106 IALAL
+106 IILAL
-111 ILLYISMGHMIGL
+111 LLLYVSMGHMIGL
-124 PLPAFLAPKVSP
+124 PLPTFLTPEVSP
-136 VAFALIQLIIV
+136 IAFAIIQLLLV
-147 LPIMY
+147 MPIMY
-152 LGRHFYRDGFSNL
+152 LGKHFYKDGFSNL
-165 LQGAPNMDSL
+165 IQGAPNMDSL
-175 VAVGTGAAFAYSLF
+175 VAVGTGAAFVYSLF
-189 SFFMILAGDSSY
+189 SFIMILVGDSTY

-237 LMRLV
+237 LMKLV

-247 RYENGESVVVPLSE
+247 KYENGDSRVVKLSE
-261 LTVGELV
+261 LEIGDKV

-279 GKIREGS
+279 GVVIEGT

-299 PVAVKPES
+299 PVAVKEKS
-307 NVIAGSM
+307 EVIAGSL

-326 LGNDTALA
+326 LGNDTTLA

-362 PAVMVLAV
+362 PTVMVLSV
-370 FTFCAWAVFSDE
+370 LTFCAWAIFSDE
-382 PISLAVKAMISVLVI
+382 PISLAIKAMISVLVI

-431 EMAGKV
+431 ELAGKV

-448 TLGEPKV
+448 TLGQPKV
-455 VDVVTFGSYTKES
+455 VDTITFDGYEKEQVL
-468 ALHLA
+468 ALA
-473 ACLEARSEHPIAKA
+473 ANLEARSEHPIAKA
-487 ITKANATKV
+487 IMADNHSDIMAI
-496 TPTQPTVL
+496 QPVVL
-504 PGQGLT
+504 PGLGLT
-510 AVVEG
+510 GNING
-515 KSVALGNASLMI
+515 KNVALGNASLMLQ
-527 AQSVDISAAKETLS
+527 QSVDITVAKEALARMS
-541 KMASLARTPL
+541 SLARTPL
-551 LLAVD
+551 LLSVD
-556 GMLVAVIGVAD
+556 GKLAAVIGVAD
-567 TVRPESNRVL
+567 TVRPESNKVL
-577 KALSELGIK
+577 KALRQLGVR

-591 GDNKKTARKIADEL
+591 GDNKRTARKIADEL

-613 ALPQDKARIIEELQ
+613 ALPQDKARIIRELQ
-627 AKGFKVAM
+627 DKGLKVAM

-655 ADGVDVSV
+655 ADGVDVSAQA
-663 TVVNEGDYAGR
+663 GDVILMRHGL
-674 ETVEV
+674 
-679 YVKAERPGTPNA
+679 
-691 QLKALGKVDLA
+691 Q
-702 PGEEKRVTL
+702 
-711 HLPLCALA
+711 
-719 LCDEEGVSQVL
+719 SVL
-730 PGDYT
+730 T
-735 LWVGGSQPDSR
+735 A
-746 SIQLTGQEP
+746 
-755 LRLAL
+755 LRLSKAAL
-760 HQTEKVVIAD
+760 RNIYQNLGWAFGYNILGIPVAMGVLHALWGGPMLSPMIGGTAMALSSTSVVLNALRLRFFR

>member
-31 EVERVSV
+31 EVDSVSV

-47 TLKEGVNKKA
+47 VLKDGIGKTEGVK
-57 GVDAV
+57 AV

-78 EDLVK
+78 EDLVQ

-91 SAASLSSQFRSLPPM
+91 SAQSLRNQFKSLPPM
-106 IALAL
+106 IILAL
-111 ILLYISMGHMIGL
+111 LLLYVSMGHMIGL
-124 PLPAFLAPKVSP
+124 PLPTFLTPEVSP
-136 VAFALIQLIIV
+136 IAFAIIQLLLV
-147 LPIMY
+147 MPIMY
-152 LGRHFYRDGFSNL
+152 LGKHFYKDGFSNL
-165 LQGAPNMDSL
+165 IQGAPNMDSL
-175 VAVGTGAAFAYSLF
+175 VAVGTGAAFVYSLF
-189 SFFMILAGDSSY
+189 SFIMILVGDSTY

-237 LMRLV
+237 LMKLV

-247 RYENGESVVVPLSE
+247 KYENGSSTVVKLSE
-261 LTVGELV
+261 LEIGDKV

-279 GKIREGS
+279 GVVIEGT

-299 PVAVKPES
+299 PVAVKEKS
-307 NVIAGSM
+307 EVIAGSL

-326 LGNDTALA
+326 LGNDTTLA

-362 PAVMVLAV
+362 PTVMVLSV
-370 FTFCAWAVFSDE
+370 LTFCAWAIFSDE
-382 PISLAVKAMISVLVI
+382 PISLAIKAMISVLVI

-431 EMAGKV
+431 ELAGKV

-448 TLGEPKV
+448 TLGQPKV
-455 VDVVTFGSYTKES
+455 VDTITFDGYEKEQVL
-468 ALHLA
+468 ALA
-473 ACLEARSEHPIAKA
+473 ANLEARSEHPIAKA
-487 ITKANATKV
+487 IMAANHSDITAI
-496 TPTQPTVL
+496 QPVVL
-504 PGQGLT
+504 PGLGLT
-510 AVVEG
+510 GNING
-515 KSVALGNASLMI
+515 KNVALGNASLML
-527 AQSVDISAAKETLS
+527 QLSVDITVAKEALARMS
-541 KMASLARTPL
+541 SLARTPL
-551 LLAVD
+551 LLSVD
-556 GMLVAVIGVAD
+556 GKLVAVIGVAD
-567 TVRPESNRVL
+567 TVRPESNKVL
-577 KALSELGIK
+577 KALRQLGVR

-591 GDNKKTARKIADEL
+591 GDNKRTARKIADEL

-613 ALPQDKARIIEELQ
+613 ALPQDKARIIRELQ
-627 AKGFKVAM
+627 DKGLKVAM

-655 ADGVDVSV
+655 ADGVDVSAQA
-663 TVVNEGDYAGR
+663 GDVILMRHGL
-674 ETVEV
+674 
-679 YVKAERPGTPNA
+679 
-691 QLKALGKVDLA
+691 Q
-702 PGEEKRVTL
+702 
-711 HLPLCALA
+711 
-719 LCDEEGVSQVL
+719 SVL
-730 PGDYT
+730 T
-735 LWVGGSQPDSR
+735 A
-746 SIQLTGQEP
+746 
-755 LRLAL
+755 LRLSKAAL
-760 HQTEKVVIAD
+760 RNIYQNLGWAFGYNILGIPVAMGVLHALWGGPMLSPMIGGTAMALSSTSVVLNALRLRFFR

>member
-31 EVERVSV
+31 EVDSVSV

-47 TLKEGVNKKA
+47 VLKDGIGKTEGVK
-57 GVDAV
+57 AV

-70 FGAKLSEG
+70 FGAKLTEG
-78 EDLVK
+78 EDLVQ

-91 SAASLSSQFRSLPPM
+91 SAQSLRNQFKSLPPM
-106 IALAL
+106 IILAL
-111 ILLYISMGHMIGL
+111 LLLYVSMGHMIGL
-124 PLPAFLAPKVSP
+124 PLPTFLTPEVSP
-136 VAFALIQLIIV
+136 IAFAIIQLLLV
-147 LPIMY
+147 MPIMY
-152 LGRHFYRDGFSNL
+152 LGKHFYKDGFSNL
-165 LQGAPNMDSL
+165 IQGAPNMDSL
-175 VAVGTGAAFAYSLF
+175 VAVGTGAAFVYSLF
-189 SFFMILAGDSSY
+189 SFIMILVGDSTY

-232 DAIGS
+232 EAIGS
-237 LMRLV
+237 LMKLV

-247 RYENGESVVVPLSE
+247 KYENGDSRVVKLSE
-261 LTVGELV
+261 LEIGDKV

-279 GKIREGS
+279 GVVIEGT

-299 PVAVKPES
+299 PVAVKEKS
-307 NVIAGSM
+307 EVIAGSL

-326 LGNDTALA
+326 LGNDTTLA
-334 QIIRLVRSAQSSKA
+334 QIIRLVKSAQSSKA

-362 PAVMVLAV
+362 PTVMVLSV
-370 FTFCAWAVFSDE
+370 LTFCTWAIFSDE

-431 EMAGKV
+431 ELAGKV

-448 TLGEPKV
+448 TLGQPKV
-455 VDVVTFGSYTKES
+455 VDTITFDGYEKEQVL
-468 ALHLA
+468 ALA
-473 ACLEARSEHPIAKA
+473 ANLEARSEHPIAKA
-487 ITKANATKV
+487 IMAANHSDIMAI
-496 TPTQPTVL
+496 QPVVL
-504 PGQGLT
+504 PGLGLT
-510 AVVEG
+510 GNING
-515 KSVALGNASLMI
+515 KNVALGNASLMLQ
-527 AQSVDISAAKETLS
+527 QSVDITVAKEALARMS
-541 KMASLARTPL
+541 SLARTPL
-551 LLAVD
+551 LLSVD
-556 GMLVAVIGVAD
+556 GKLAAVIGVAD
-567 TVRPESNRVL
+567 TVRPESNKVL
-577 KALSELGIK
+577 KALRQLGVR

-591 GDNKKTARKIADEL
+591 GDNKRTARKIADEL

-613 ALPQDKARIIEELQ
+613 ALPQDKARIIRELQ
-627 AKGFKVAM
+627 DKGLKVAM

-655 ADGVDVSV
+655 ADGVDVSAQA
-663 TVVNEGDYAGR
+663 GDVILMRHGL
-674 ETVEV
+674 
-679 YVKAERPGTPNA
+679 
-691 QLKALGKVDLA
+691 Q
-702 PGEEKRVTL
+702 
-711 HLPLCALA
+711 
-719 LCDEEGVSQVL
+719 SVL
-730 PGDYT
+730 T
-735 LWVGGSQPDSR
+735 A
-746 SIQLTGQEP
+746 
-755 LRLAL
+755 LRLSKAAL
-760 HQTEKVVIAD
+760 RNIYQNLGWAFGYNILGIPVAMGVLHALWGGPMLSPMIGGTAMALSSTSVVLNALRLRFFR

>member
-31 EVERVSV
+31 EVDSVSV

-47 TLKEGVNKKA
+47 VLKDGIGKTEGVK
-57 GVDAV
+57 AV

-70 FGAKLSEG
+70 FGAKLTEG
-78 EDLVK
+78 EDLVQ

-91 SAASLSSQFRSLPPM
+91 SAQSLRNQFKSLPPM
-106 IALAL
+106 IILAL
-111 ILLYISMGHMIGL
+111 LLLYVSMGHMIGL
-124 PLPAFLAPKVSP
+124 PLPTFLTPEVSP
-136 VAFALIQLIIV
+136 IAFAIIQLLLV
-147 LPIMY
+147 MPIMY
-152 LGRHFYRDGFSNL
+152 LGKHFYKDGFSNL
-165 LQGAPNMDSL
+165 IQGAPNMDSL
-175 VAVGTGAAFAYSLF
+175 VAVGTGAAFVYSLF
-189 SFFMILAGDSSY
+189 SFIMILVGDSTY

-237 LMRLV
+237 LMKLV

-247 RYENGESVVVPLSE
+247 KYENGDSRVVKLSE
-261 LTVGELV
+261 LEIGDKV

-279 GKIREGS
+279 GVVIEGT

-299 PVAVKPES
+299 PVAVKEKS
-307 NVIAGSM
+307 EVIAGSL

-326 LGNDTALA
+326 LGNDTTLA

-362 PAVMVLAV
+362 PTVMVLSV
-370 FTFCAWAVFSDE
+370 LTFCAWAIFSDE
-382 PISLAVKAMISVLVI
+382 PISLAIKAMISVLVI

-431 EMAGKV
+431 ELAGKV

-448 TLGEPKV
+448 TLGQPKV
-455 VDVVTFGSYTKES
+455 VDTITFDGYEKEQVL
-468 ALHLA
+468 ALA
-473 ACLEARSEHPIAKA
+473 ANLEARSEHPIAKA
-487 ITKANATKV
+487 IMAANHSDIMAI
-496 TPTQPTVL
+496 QPVVL
-504 PGQGLT
+504 PGLGLT
-510 AVVEG
+510 GNING
-515 KSVALGNASLMI
+515 KNVALGNASLMLQ
-527 AQSVDISAAKETLS
+527 QSVDITVAKEALARMS
-541 KMASLARTPL
+541 SLARTPL
-551 LLAVD
+551 LLSVD
-556 GMLVAVIGVAD
+556 GKLAAVIGVAD
-567 TVRPESNRVL
+567 TVRPESNKVL
-577 KALSELGIK
+577 KALRQLGVR

-591 GDNKKTARKIADEL
+591 GDNKRTARKIADEL

-613 ALPQDKARIIEELQ
+613 ALPQDKARIIRELQ
-627 AKGFKVAM
+627 DKGLKVAM

-655 ADGVDVSV
+655 ADG
-663 TVVNEGDYAGR
+663 
-674 ETVEV
+674 
-679 YVKAERPGTPNA
+679 
-691 QLKALGKVDLA
+691 
-702 PGEEKRVTL
+702 
-711 HLPLCALA
+711 
-719 LCDEEGVSQVL
+719 
-730 PGDYT
+730 
-735 LWVGGSQPDSR
+735 
-746 SIQLTGQEP
+746 
-755 LRLAL
+755 
-760 HQTEKVVIAD
+760 

>member
-31 EVERVSV
+31 EVDSVSV

-47 TLKEGVNKKA
+47 VLKDGIGKTEGVK
-57 GVDAV
+57 AV

-70 FGAKLSEG
+70 FGAKLTEG
-78 EDLVK
+78 EDLVQ

-91 SAASLSSQFRSLPPM
+91 SSQSLRNQFKSLPPM
-106 IALAL
+106 IILAL
-111 ILLYISMGHMIGL
+111 LLLYVSMGHMIGL
-124 PLPAFLAPKVSP
+124 PLPTYLTPDVSP
-136 VAFALIQLIIV
+136 IAFAITQLLLV
-147 LPIMY
+147 MPIMY
-152 LGRHFYRDGFSNL
+152 LGKHFYKDGFSNL
-165 LQGAPNMDSL
+165 IQGAPNMDSL
-175 VAVGTGAAFAYSLF
+175 VAVGTGAAFVYSLF
-189 SFFMILAGDSSY
+189 SFIMILVGDSTY

-237 LMRLV
+237 LMKLV

-247 RYENGESVVVPLSE
+247 KYENGDSRVVKLSE
-261 LTVGELV
+261 LEIGDKV

-279 GKIREGS
+279 GVVIEGT

-299 PVAVKPES
+299 PVAVKEKS
-307 NVIAGSM
+307 EVIAGSL

-326 LGNDTALA
+326 LGNDTTLA

-362 PAVMVLAV
+362 PTVMVLSV
-370 FTFCAWAVFSDE
+370 LTFCAWAIFSDE

-431 EMAGKV
+431 ELAGKV

-448 TLGEPKV
+448 TLGQPKV
-455 VDVVTFGSYTKES
+455 VDTITFDGYEKEQVL
-468 ALHLA
+468 ALA
-473 ACLEARSEHPIAKA
+473 ANLEARSEHPIAKA
-487 ITKANATKV
+487 IMAANHSDIMAI
-496 TPTQPTVL
+496 QPVVL
-504 PGQGLT
+504 PGLGLT
-510 AVVEG
+510 GNING
-515 KSVALGNASLMI
+515 KNVALGNASLMLQ
-527 AQSVDISAAKETLS
+527 QSVDITVAKEALARMS
-541 KMASLARTPL
+541 SLARTPL
-551 LLAVD
+551 LLSVD
-556 GMLVAVIGVAD
+556 GKLAAVIGVAD
-567 TVRPESNRVL
+567 TVRPESNKVL
-577 KALSELGIK
+577 KALRQLGVR
-586 TLMIS
+586 TLIIS
-591 GDNKKTARKIADEL
+591 GDNKRTARKIADEL

-613 ALPQDKARIIEELQ
+613 ALPQDKARIIRELQ
-627 AKGFKVAM
+627 DKGLKVAM

-655 ADGVDVSV
+655 ADGVDVSAQA
-663 TVVNEGDYAGR
+663 GDVILMRHGL
-674 ETVEV
+674 
-679 YVKAERPGTPNA
+679 
-691 QLKALGKVDLA
+691 Q
-702 PGEEKRVTL
+702 
-711 HLPLCALA
+711 
-719 LCDEEGVSQVL
+719 SVL
-730 PGDYT
+730 T
-735 LWVGGSQPDSR
+735 A
-746 SIQLTGQEP
+746 
-755 LRLAL
+755 LRLSKAAL
-760 HQTEKVVIAD
+760 RNIYQNLGWAFGYNILGIPVAMGVLHALWGGPMLSPMIGGTAMALSSTSVVLNALRLRFFPLVSAAKAQ

>member
-31 EVERVSV
+31 EVDSVSV

-47 TLKEGVNKKA
+47 VLKDGIGKTEGVK
-57 GVDAV
+57 AV

-70 FGAKLSEG
+70 FGAKLTEG
-78 EDLVK
+78 EDLVQ

-91 SAASLSSQFRSLPPM
+91 SAQSLRNQFKSLPPM
-106 IALAL
+106 IILAL
-111 ILLYISMGHMIGL
+111 LLLYVSMGHMIGL
-124 PLPAFLAPKVSP
+124 PLPTFLTPEVSP
-136 VAFALIQLIIV
+136 IAFAIIQLLLV
-147 LPIMY
+147 MPIMY
-152 LGRHFYRDGFSNL
+152 LGKHFYKDGFSNL
-165 LQGAPNMDSL
+165 IQGAPNMDSL
-175 VAVGTGAAFAYSLF
+175 VAVGTGAAFVYSLF
-189 SFFMILAGDSSY
+189 SFIMILVGDSTN

-237 LMRLV
+237 LMKLV

-247 RYENGESVVVPLSE
+247 KYENGDSRVVKLSE
-261 LTVGELV
+261 LEIGDKV

-279 GKIREGS
+279 GVVIEGT

-299 PVAVKPES
+299 PVAVKEKS
-307 NVIAGSM
+307 EVIAGSL

-326 LGNDTALA
+326 LGNDTTLA

-362 PAVMVLAV
+362 PTVMVLSV
-370 FTFCAWAVFSDE
+370 LTFCAWAIFSDE
-382 PISLAVKAMISVLVI
+382 PISLAIKAMISVLVI

-431 EMAGKV
+431 ELAGKV

-448 TLGEPKV
+448 TLGQPKV
-455 VDVVTFGSYTKES
+455 VDTITFDGYEKEQVL
-468 ALHLA
+468 ALA
-473 ACLEARSEHPIAKA
+473 ANLEARSEHPIAKA
-487 ITKANATKV
+487 IMAANHSDIMAI
-496 TPTQPTVL
+496 QPVVL
-504 PGQGLT
+504 PGLGLT
-510 AVVEG
+510 GNING
-515 KSVALGNASLMI
+515 KNVALGNASLMLQ
-527 AQSVDISAAKETLS
+527 QSVDITVAKEALARMS
-541 KMASLARTPL
+541 SLARTPL
-551 LLAVD
+551 LLSVD
-556 GMLVAVIGVAD
+556 GKLAAVIGVAD
-567 TVRPESNRVL
+567 TVRPESNKVL
-577 KALSELGIK
+577 KALRQLGVR

-591 GDNKKTARKIADEL
+591 GDNKRTARKIADEL

-613 ALPQDKARIIEELQ
+613 ALPQDKARIIRELQ
-627 AKGFKVAM
+627 DKGLKVAM

-655 ADGVDVSV
+655 ADGVDVSAQA
-663 TVVNEGDYAGR
+663 GDVILMRHGL
-674 ETVEV
+674 
-679 YVKAERPGTPNA
+679 
-691 QLKALGKVDLA
+691 Q
-702 PGEEKRVTL
+702 
-711 HLPLCALA
+711 
-719 LCDEEGVSQVL
+719 SVL
-730 PGDYT
+730 T
-735 LWVGGSQPDSR
+735 A
-746 SIQLTGQEP
+746 
-755 LRLAL
+755 LRLSKAAL
-760 HQTEKVVIAD
+760 RNIYQNLGWAFGYNILGIPVAMGVLHALWGGPMLSPMIGGTAMALSSTSVVLNALRLRFFR

>member
-31 EVERVSV
+31 EVDSVSV

-47 TLKEGVNKKA
+47 VLKDGIGKTEGVK
-57 GVDAV
+57 AV

-70 FGAKLSEG
+70 FGAKLTEG
-78 EDLVK
+78 EDLIQ

-91 SAASLSSQFRSLPPM
+91 SAQSLRNQFKSLPPM
-106 IALAL
+106 IILAL
-111 ILLYISMGHMIGL
+111 LLLYVSMGHMIGL
-124 PLPAFLAPKVSP
+124 PLPTFLTPEVSP
-136 VAFALIQLIIV
+136 IAFAITQLLLV
-147 LPIMY
+147 MPIMY
-152 LGRHFYRDGFSNL
+152 LGKHFYKDGFSNL
-165 LQGAPNMDSL
+165 IQGAPNMDSL
-175 VAVGTGAAFAYSLF
+175 VAVGTGAAFVYSLF
-189 SFFMILAGDSSY
+189 SFIMILVGDSTY

-237 LMRLV
+237 LMKLV

-247 RYENGESVVVPLSE
+247 KYENGDSRVVKLSE
-261 LTVGELV
+261 LEIGDKV

-279 GKIREGS
+279 GVVIEGT

-299 PVAVKPES
+299 PVAVKEKS
-307 NVIAGSM
+307 EVIAGSL

-326 LGNDTALA
+326 LGNDTTLA

-362 PAVMVLAV
+362 PTVMVLSV
-370 FTFCAWAVFSDE
+370 LTFCAWAIFSDE

-431 EMAGKV
+431 ELAGKV

-448 TLGEPKV
+448 TLGQPKV
-455 VDVVTFGSYTKES
+455 VDTITFDGYEKEQVL
-468 ALHLA
+468 ALA
-473 ACLEARSEHPIAKA
+473 ANLEARSEHPIAKA
-487 ITKANATKV
+487 IMAANHSDIMAI
-496 TPTQPTVL
+496 QPVVL
-504 PGQGLT
+504 PGLGLT
-510 AVVEG
+510 GNING
-515 KSVALGNASLMI
+515 KNVALGNASLMLQ
-527 AQSVDISAAKETLS
+527 QSVDITVAKEALARMS
-541 KMASLARTPL
+541 SLARTPL
-551 LLAVD
+551 LLSVD
-556 GMLVAVIGVAD
+556 GKLAAVIGVAD
-567 TVRPESNRVL
+567 TVRPESNKVL
-577 KALSELGIK
+577 KALRQLGVR

-591 GDNKKTARKIADEL
+591 GDNKRTARKIADEL

-613 ALPQDKARIIEELQ
+613 ALPQDKARIIRELQ
-627 AKGFKVAM
+627 DKGLKVAM

-655 ADGVDVSV
+655 ADGVDVSAQA
-663 TVVNEGDYAGR
+663 GDVILMRHGL
-674 ETVEV
+674 
-679 YVKAERPGTPNA
+679 
-691 QLKALGKVDLA
+691 Q
-702 PGEEKRVTL
+702 
-711 HLPLCALA
+711 
-719 LCDEEGVSQVL
+719 SVL
-730 PGDYT
+730 T
-735 LWVGGSQPDSR
+735 A
-746 SIQLTGQEP
+746 
-755 LRLAL
+755 LRLSKAAL
-760 HQTEKVVIAD
+760 RNIYQNLGWAFGYNILGIPVAMGVLHALWGGPMLSPMIGGTAMALSSTSVVLNALRLRFFR

>member
-31 EVERVSV
+31 EVDSVSV

-47 TLKEGVNKKA
+47 VLKDGIGKAEGVK
-57 GVDAV
+57 AV

-70 FGAKLSEG
+70 FGAKLTEG
-78 EDLVK
+78 EDLVQ

-91 SAASLSSQFRSLPPM
+91 SAQSLRNQFKSLPPM
-106 IALAL
+106 IILAL
-111 ILLYISMGHMIGL
+111 LLLYVSMGHMIGL
-124 PLPAFLAPKVSP
+124 PLPTFLTPEVSP
-136 VAFALIQLIIV
+136 IAFAITQLLLV
-147 LPIMY
+147 MPIMY
-152 LGRHFYRDGFSNL
+152 LGKHFYKDGFSNL
-165 LQGAPNMDSL
+165 IQGAPNMDSL
-175 VAVGTGAAFAYSLF
+175 VAVGTGAAFVYSLF
-189 SFFMILAGDSSY
+189 SFIMILVGDSTY

-237 LMRLV
+237 LMKLV

-247 RYENGESVVVPLSE
+247 KYENGDSRVVKLSE
-261 LTVGELV
+261 LEISDKV

-279 GKIREGS
+279 GVVIEGT

-299 PVAVKPES
+299 PVAVKEKS
-307 NVIAGSM
+307 EVIAGSL

-326 LGNDTALA
+326 LGNDTTLA

-362 PAVMVLAV
+362 PAVMVLSV
-370 FTFCAWAVFSDE
+370 LTFCAWAIFSDE

-431 EMAGKV
+431 ELAGKV

-448 TLGEPKV
+448 TLGQPKV
-455 VDVVTFGSYTKES
+455 VDTITFDGYEKEQVL
-468 ALHLA
+468 ALA
-473 ACLEARSEHPIAKA
+473 ANLEARSEHPIAKA
-487 ITKANATKV
+487 IMAANHSDIMAI
-496 TPTQPTVL
+496 QPVVL
-504 PGQGLT
+504 PGLGLT
-510 AVVEG
+510 GNING
-515 KSVALGNASLMI
+515 KNVALGNASLMLQ
-527 AQSVDISAAKETLS
+527 QSVDITVAKEALARMS
-541 KMASLARTPL
+541 SLARTPL
-551 LLAVD
+551 LLSVD
-556 GMLVAVIGVAD
+556 GKLAAVIGVAD
-567 TVRPESNRVL
+567 TVRPESNKVL
-577 KALSELGIK
+577 KALRQLGVR

-591 GDNKKTARKIADEL
+591 GDNKRTARKIADEL

-613 ALPQDKARIIEELQ
+613 ALPQDKARIIRELQ
-627 AKGFKVAM
+627 DKGLKVAM

-655 ADGVDVSV
+655 ADGVDVSAQA
-663 TVVNEGDYAGR
+663 GDVILMRHGL
-674 ETVEV
+674 
-679 YVKAERPGTPNA
+679 
-691 QLKALGKVDLA
+691 Q
-702 PGEEKRVTL
+702 
-711 HLPLCALA
+711 
-719 LCDEEGVSQVL
+719 SVL
-730 PGDYT
+730 T
-735 LWVGGSQPDSR
+735 A
-746 SIQLTGQEP
+746 
-755 LRLAL
+755 LRLSKAAL
-760 HQTEKVVIAD
+760 RNIYQNLGWAFGYNILGIPVAMGVLHALWGGPMLSPMIGGTAMALSSTSVVLNALRLRFFR

>member
-31 EVERVSV
+31 EVDSVSV

-47 TLKEGVNKKA
+47 VLKDGIGKTEGVK
-57 GVDAV
+57 AV

-70 FGAKLSEG
+70 FGANLSEG
-78 EDLVK
+78 EDLVQ

-91 SAASLSSQFRSLPPM
+91 SAQSLRNQFKSLPPM
-106 IALAL
+106 IILAL
-111 ILLYISMGHMIGL
+111 LLLYVSMGHMIGL
-124 PLPAFLAPKVSP
+124 PLPTFLTPEVSP
-136 VAFALIQLIIV
+136 IAFAIIQLLLV
-147 LPIMY
+147 MPIMY
-152 LGRHFYRDGFSNL
+152 LGKHFYKDGFSNL
-165 LQGAPNMDSL
+165 IQGAPNMDSL
-175 VAVGTGAAFAYSLF
+175 VAVGTGAAFVYSLF
-189 SFFMILAGDSSY
+189 SFIMILVGDSTY

-237 LMRLV
+237 LMKLV

-247 RYENGESVVVPLSE
+247 KYENGDSRVVKLSE
-261 LTVGELV
+261 LEIGDKV

-279 GKIREGS
+279 GVVIEGT

-299 PVAVKPES
+299 PVAVKEKS
-307 NVIAGSM
+307 EVIAGSL

-326 LGNDTALA
+326 LGNDTTLA

-362 PAVMVLAV
+362 PTVMVLSV
-370 FTFCAWAVFSDE
+370 LTFCAWAIFSDE
-382 PISLAVKAMISVLVI
+382 PISLAIKAMISVLVI

-431 EMAGKV
+431 ELAGKV

-448 TLGEPKV
+448 TLGQPKV
-455 VDVVTFGSYTKES
+455 VDTITFDGYEKEQVL
-468 ALHLA
+468 ALA
-473 ACLEARSEHPIAKA
+473 ANLEARSEHPIAKA
-487 ITKANATKV
+487 IMAANHSDIMAI
-496 TPTQPTVL
+496 QPVVL
-504 PGQGLT
+504 PGLGLT
-510 AVVEG
+510 GNING
-515 KSVALGNASLMI
+515 KNVALGNASLMLQ
-527 AQSVDISAAKETLS
+527 QSVDITVAKEALARMS
-541 KMASLARTPL
+541 SLARTPL
-551 LLAVD
+551 LLSVD
-556 GMLVAVIGVAD
+556 GKLAAVIGVAD
-567 TVRPESNRVL
+567 TVRPESNKVL
-577 KALSELGIK
+577 KALRQLGVR

-591 GDNKKTARKIADEL
+591 GDNKRTARKIADEL

-613 ALPQDKARIIEELQ
+613 ALPQDKARIIRELQ
-627 AKGFKVAM
+627 DKGLKVAM

-655 ADGVDVSV
+655 ADGVDVSAQA
-663 TVVNEGDYAGR
+663 GDVILMRHGL
-674 ETVEV
+674 
-679 YVKAERPGTPNA
+679 
-691 QLKALGKVDLA
+691 Q
-702 PGEEKRVTL
+702 
-711 HLPLCALA
+711 
-719 LCDEEGVSQVL
+719 SVL
-730 PGDYT
+730 T
-735 LWVGGSQPDSR
+735 A
-746 SIQLTGQEP
+746 
-755 LRLAL
+755 LRLSKAAL
-760 HQTEKVVIAD
+760 RNIYQNLGWAFGYNILGIPVAMGVLHALWGGPMLSPMIGGTAMALSSTSVVLNALRLRFFR

>member
-31 EVERVSV
+31 EVDSVSV

-47 TLKEGVNKKA
+47 VLKDGIGKTEGVK
-57 GVDAV
+57 AV

-70 FGAKLSEG
+70 FGAKLTEG
-78 EDLVK
+78 EDLVQ

-91 SAASLSSQFRSLPPM
+91 SAQSLRNQFKSLPPM
-106 IALAL
+106 IILAL
-111 ILLYISMGHMIGL
+111 LLLYVSMGQMIGL
-124 PLPAFLAPKVSP
+124 PLPTFLTPEVSP
-136 VAFALIQLIIV
+136 IAFAIIQLLLV
-147 LPIMY
+147 MPIMY
-152 LGRHFYRDGFSNL
+152 LGKHFYKDGFSNL
-165 LQGAPNMDSL
+165 IQGAPNMDSL
-175 VAVGTGAAFAYSLF
+175 VAVGTGAAFVYSLF
-189 SFFMILAGDSSY
+189 SFIMILVGDSTY

-237 LMRLV
+237 LMKLV

-247 RYENGESVVVPLSE
+247 KYENGDSRVVKLSE
-261 LTVGELV
+261 LEIGDKV

-279 GKIREGS
+279 GVVIEGT

-299 PVAVKPES
+299 PVAVKEKS
-307 NVIAGSM
+307 EVIAGSL

-326 LGNDTALA
+326 LGNDTTLA

-362 PAVMVLAV
+362 PTVMVLSV
-370 FTFCAWAVFSDE
+370 LTFCAWAIFSDE

-431 EMAGKV
+431 ELAGKV

-448 TLGEPKV
+448 TLGQSKV
-455 VDVVTFGSYTKES
+455 VDTITFDGYEKEQVL
-468 ALHLA
+468 ALA
-473 ACLEARSEHPIAKA
+473 ANLEARSEHPIAKA
-487 ITKANATKV
+487 IMAANHSDIMAI
-496 TPTQPTVL
+496 QPVVL
-504 PGQGLT
+504 PGLGLT
-510 AVVEG
+510 GNING
-515 KSVALGNASLMI
+515 KNVALGNASLMLQ
-527 AQSVDISAAKETLS
+527 QSVDITVAKEALARMS
-541 KMASLARTPL
+541 SLARTPL
-551 LLAVD
+551 LLSVD
-556 GMLVAVIGVAD
+556 GKLAAVIGVAD
-567 TVRPESNRVL
+567 TVRPESNKVL
-577 KALSELGIK
+577 KALRQLGVR

-591 GDNKKTARKIADEL
+591 GDNKRTARKIADEL

-613 ALPQDKARIIEELQ
+613 ALPQDKARIIRELQ
-627 AKGFKVAM
+627 DKGLKVAM

-655 ADGVDVSV
+655 ADGVDVSAQA
-663 TVVNEGDYAGR
+663 GDVILMRHGL
-674 ETVEV
+674 
-679 YVKAERPGTPNA
+679 
-691 QLKALGKVDLA
+691 Q
-702 PGEEKRVTL
+702 
-711 HLPLCALA
+711 
-719 LCDEEGVSQVL
+719 SVL
-730 PGDYT
+730 T
-735 LWVGGSQPDSR
+735 A
-746 SIQLTGQEP
+746 
-755 LRLAL
+755 LRLSKAAL
-760 HQTEKVVIAD
+760 RNIYQNLGWAFGYNILGIPVAMGVLHALWGGPMLSPMIGGTAMALSSTSVVLNALRLRFFR

>member
-31 EVERVSV
+31 EVDSVSV

-47 TLKEGVNKKA
+47 VLKDGIGKTEGVK
-57 GVDAV
+57 AV

-70 FGAKLSEG
+70 FGAKLTEG
-78 EDLVK
+78 EDLVQ

-91 SAASLSSQFRSLPPM
+91 SAQSLRNQFKSLPPM
-106 IALAL
+106 IILAL
-111 ILLYISMGHMIGL
+111 LLLYVSMGHMIGL
-124 PLPAFLAPKVSP
+124 PLPTFLTPEVSP
-136 VAFALIQLIIV
+136 IAFAITQLLLV
-147 LPIMY
+147 MPIMY
-152 LGRHFYRDGFSNL
+152 LGKHFYKDGFSNL
-165 LQGAPNMDSL
+165 IQGAPNMDSL
-175 VAVGTGAAFAYSLF
+175 VAVGTGAAFVYSLF
-189 SFFMILAGDSSY
+189 SFIMILVGDSTY

-237 LMRLV
+237 LMKLV

-247 RYENGESVVVPLSE
+247 KYENGDSKVVKLSE
-261 LTVGELV
+261 LEIGDKV

-279 GKIREGS
+279 GVVIEGT

-299 PVAVKPES
+299 PVAVKEKS
-307 NVIAGSM
+307 EVIAGSL

-326 LGNDTALA
+326 LGNDTTLA

-362 PAVMVLAV
+362 PTVMVLSV
-370 FTFCAWAVFSDE
+370 LTFCAWAIFSDE

-431 EMAGKV
+431 ELAGKV

-448 TLGEPKV
+448 TLGQPKV
-455 VDVVTFGSYTKES
+455 VDTITFDGYEKEQVL
-468 ALHLA
+468 ALA
-473 ACLEARSEHPIAKA
+473 ANLEARSEHPIAKA
-487 ITKANATKV
+487 IMAANHSDIMAI
-496 TPTQPTVL
+496 QPVVL
-504 PGQGLT
+504 PGLGLT
-510 AVVEG
+510 GNING
-515 KSVALGNASLMI
+515 KNVALGNASLMLQ
-527 AQSVDISAAKETLS
+527 QSVDITVAKEALARMS
-541 KMASLARTPL
+541 SLARTPL
-551 LLAVD
+551 LLSVD
-556 GMLVAVIGVAD
+556 GKLAAVIGVAD
-567 TVRPESNRVL
+567 TVRPESNKVL
-577 KALSELGIK
+577 KALRQLGVR

-591 GDNKKTARKIADEL
+591 GDNKRTARKIADEL

-613 ALPQDKARIIEELQ
+613 ALPQDKARIIRELQ
-627 AKGFKVAM
+627 DKGLKVAM

-655 ADGVDVSV
+655 ADGVDVSAQA
-663 TVVNEGDYAGR
+663 GDVILMRHGL
-674 ETVEV
+674 
-679 YVKAERPGTPNA
+679 
-691 QLKALGKVDLA
+691 Q
-702 PGEEKRVTL
+702 
-711 HLPLCALA
+711 
-719 LCDEEGVSQVL
+719 SVL
-730 PGDYT
+730 T
-735 LWVGGSQPDSR
+735 A
-746 SIQLTGQEP
+746 
-755 LRLAL
+755 LRLSKAAL
-760 HQTEKVVIAD
+760 RNIYQNLGWAFGYNILGIPVAMGVLHALWGGPMLSPMIGGTAMALSSTSVVLNALRLRFFR

>member
-31 EVERVSV
+31 EVDSVSV

-47 TLKEGVNKKA
+47 VLKDGIGKTEGVK
-57 GVDAV
+57 AV

-70 FGAKLSEG
+70 FGAKLTEG
-78 EDLVK
+78 EDLVQ

-91 SAASLSSQFRSLPPM
+91 SAQSLRNQFKSLPPM
-106 IALAL
+106 IILAL
-111 ILLYISMGHMIGL
+111 LLLYVSMGHMIGL
-124 PLPAFLAPKVSP
+124 PLPTFLTPEVSP
-136 VAFALIQLIIV
+136 IAFAITQLLLV
-147 LPIMY
+147 MPIMY
-152 LGRHFYRDGFSNL
+152 LGKHFYKDGFSNL
-165 LQGAPNMDSL
+165 IQGAPNMDSL
-175 VAVGTGAAFAYSLF
+175 VAVGTGAAFVYSLF
-189 SFFMILAGDSSY
+189 SFIMILVGDSTY

-237 LMRLV
+237 LMKLV

-247 RYENGESVVVPLSE
+247 KYENGDSRVVKLSE
-261 LTVGELV
+261 LEIGDKV

-279 GKIREGS
+279 GVVIEGT

-299 PVAVKPES
+299 PVAVKEKS
-307 NVIAGSM
+307 EVIAGSL

-326 LGNDTALA
+326 LGNDTTLA

-362 PAVMVLAV
+362 PTVMVLSV
-370 FTFCAWAVFSDE
+370 LTFCAWAIFSDE

-431 EMAGKV
+431 ELAGKV

-448 TLGEPKV
+448 TLGQPKV
-455 VDVVTFGSYTKES
+455 VDTITFDGYEKEQVL
-468 ALHLA
+468 ALA
-473 ACLEARSEHPIAKA
+473 ANLEARSEHPIAKA
-487 ITKANATKV
+487 IMASNHSDITAI
-496 TPTQPTVL
+496 QPVVL
-504 PGQGLT
+504 PGLGLT
-510 AVVEG
+510 GNING
-515 KSVALGNASLMI
+515 KNVALGNASLML
-527 AQSVDISAAKETLS
+527 QLSVDITVAKEALARMS
-541 KMASLARTPL
+541 SLARTPL
-551 LLAVD
+551 LLSVD
-556 GMLVAVIGVAD
+556 GKLVAVIGVAD
-567 TVRPESNRVL
+567 TVRPESNKVL
-577 KALSELGIK
+577 KALRQLGVR

-591 GDNKKTARKIADEL
+591 GDNKRTARKIADEL

-613 ALPQDKARIIEELQ
+613 ALPQDKARIIRELQ
-627 AKGFKVAM
+627 DKGLKVAM

-655 ADGVDVSV
+655 ADGVDVSAQA
-663 TVVNEGDYAGR
+663 GDVILMRHGL
-674 ETVEV
+674 
-679 YVKAERPGTPNA
+679 
-691 QLKALGKVDLA
+691 Q
-702 PGEEKRVTL
+702 
-711 HLPLCALA
+711 
-719 LCDEEGVSQVL
+719 SVL
-730 PGDYT
+730 T
-735 LWVGGSQPDSR
+735 A
-746 SIQLTGQEP
+746 
-755 LRLAL
+755 LRLSKAAL
-760 HQTEKVVIAD
+760 RNIYQNLGWAFGYNILGIPVAMGVLHALWGGPMLSPMIGGTAMALSSTSVVLNALRLRFFR

>member
-1 MSKIKFELAITGM
+1 MSKIKFELAIKGM

-31 EVERVSV
+31 EVDSVSV

-47 TLKEGVNKKA
+47 VLKDGIGKTEGVK
-57 GVDAV
+57 AV

-70 FGAKLSEG
+70 FGAKLTEG
-78 EDLVK
+78 EDLVQ

-91 SAASLSSQFRSLPPM
+91 SAQSLRNQFKSLPPM
-106 IALAL
+106 IILAL
-111 ILLYISMGHMIGL
+111 LLLYVSMGHMIGL
-124 PLPAFLAPKVSP
+124 PLPTFLTPEVSP
-136 VAFALIQLIIV
+136 IAFAITQLLLV
-147 LPIMY
+147 MPIMY
-152 LGRHFYRDGFSNL
+152 LGKHFYKDGFSNL
-165 LQGAPNMDSL
+165 IQGAPNMDSL
-175 VAVGTGAAFAYSLF
+175 VAVGTGAAFVYSLF
-189 SFFMILAGDSSY
+189 SFIMILVGDSTY

-237 LMRLV
+237 LMKLV

-247 RYENGESVVVPLSE
+247 KYENGDSRVVKLSE
-261 LTVGELV
+261 LEIGDKV

-279 GKIREGS
+279 GVVIEGT

-299 PVAVKPES
+299 PVAVKEKS
-307 NVIAGSM
+307 EVIAGSL

-326 LGNDTALA
+326 LGNDTTLA

-362 PAVMVLAV
+362 PTVMVLSV
-370 FTFCAWAVFSDE
+370 LTFCAWAIFSDE

-431 EMAGKV
+431 ELAGKV

-448 TLGEPKV
+448 TLGQPKV
-455 VDVVTFGSYTKES
+455 VDTITFDGYEKEQVL
-468 ALHLA
+468 ALA
-473 ACLEARSEHPIAKA
+473 ANLEARSEHPIAKA
-487 ITKANATKV
+487 IMAANHSDIMAI
-496 TPTQPTVL
+496 QPVVL
-504 PGQGLT
+504 PGLGLT
-510 AVVEG
+510 GNING
-515 KSVALGNASLMI
+515 KNVALGNASLMLQ
-527 AQSVDISAAKETLS
+527 QSVDITVAKEALARMS
-541 KMASLARTPL
+541 SLARTPL
-551 LLAVD
+551 LLSVD
-556 GMLVAVIGVAD
+556 GKLAAVIGVAD
-567 TVRPESNRVL
+567 TVRPESNKVL
-577 KALSELGIK
+577 KALRQLGVR

-591 GDNKKTARKIADEL
+591 GDNKRTARKIADEL

-613 ALPQDKARIIEELQ
+613 ALPQDKARIIRELQ
-627 AKGFKVAM
+627 DKGLKVAM

-655 ADGVDVSV
+655 ADGVDVSAQA
-663 TVVNEGDYAGR
+663 GDVILMRHGL
-674 ETVEV
+674 
-679 YVKAERPGTPNA
+679 
-691 QLKALGKVDLA
+691 Q
-702 PGEEKRVTL
+702 
-711 HLPLCALA
+711 
-719 LCDEEGVSQVL
+719 SVL
-730 PGDYT
+730 T
-735 LWVGGSQPDSR
+735 A
-746 SIQLTGQEP
+746 
-755 LRLAL
+755 LRLSKAAL
-760 HQTEKVVIAD
+760 RNIYQNLGWAFGYNILGIPVAMGVLHALWGGTMLSPMIGGTAMALSSTSVVLNALRLRFFR

>member
-31 EVERVSV
+31 EVDSVSV

-47 TLKEGVNKKA
+47 VLKDGIGKTEGVK
-57 GVDAV
+57 AV

-70 FGAKLSEG
+70 FGAKLTEG
-78 EDLVK
+78 EDLVQ

-91 SAASLSSQFRSLPPM
+91 SAQSLRNQFKSLPPM
-106 IALAL
+106 IILAL
-111 ILLYISMGHMIGL
+111 LLLYVSMGHMIGL
-124 PLPAFLAPKVSP
+124 PLPTFLTPEVSP
-136 VAFALIQLIIV
+136 IVFAITQLLLV
-147 LPIMY
+147 MPIMY
-152 LGRHFYRDGFSNL
+152 LGKHFYKDGFSNL
-165 LQGAPNMDSL
+165 IQGAPNMDSL
-175 VAVGTGAAFAYSLF
+175 VAVGTGAAFVYSLF
-189 SFFMILAGDSSY
+189 SFIMILVGDSTY

-237 LMRLV
+237 LMKLV

-247 RYENGESVVVPLSE
+247 KYENGDSRVVKLSE
-261 LTVGELV
+261 LEIGDKV

-279 GKIREGS
+279 GVVIEGT

-299 PVAVKPES
+299 PVAVKEKS
-307 NVIAGSM
+307 EVIAGSL

-326 LGNDTALA
+326 LGNDTTLA

-362 PAVMVLAV
+362 PTVMVLSV
-370 FTFCAWAVFSDE
+370 LTFCAWAIFSDE

-431 EMAGKV
+431 ELAGKV

-448 TLGEPKV
+448 TLGQPKV
-455 VDVVTFGSYTKES
+455 VDTITFDGYEKEQVL
-468 ALHLA
+468 ALA
-473 ACLEARSEHPIAKA
+473 ANLEARSEHPIAKA
-487 ITKANATKV
+487 IMAANHSDIMAI
-496 TPTQPTVL
+496 QPVVL
-504 PGQGLT
+504 PGLGLT
-510 AVVEG
+510 GNING
-515 KSVALGNASLMI
+515 KNVALGNASLMLQ
-527 AQSVDISAAKETLS
+527 QSVDITVAKEALARMS
-541 KMASLARTPL
+541 SLARTPL
-551 LLAVD
+551 LLSVD
-556 GMLVAVIGVAD
+556 GKLAAVIGVAD
-567 TVRPESNRVL
+567 TVRPESNKVL
-577 KALSELGIK
+577 KALRQLGVR

-591 GDNKKTARKIADEL
+591 GDNKRTARKIADEL

-613 ALPQDKARIIEELQ
+613 ALPQDKARIIRELQ
-627 AKGFKVAM
+627 DKGLKVAM

-655 ADGVDVSV
+655 ADGVDVSAQS
-663 TVVNEGDYAGR
+663 GDVILMRHGL
-674 ETVEV
+674 
-679 YVKAERPGTPNA
+679 
-691 QLKALGKVDLA
+691 Q
-702 PGEEKRVTL
+702 
-711 HLPLCALA
+711 
-719 LCDEEGVSQVL
+719 SVL
-730 PGDYT
+730 T
-735 LWVGGSQPDSR
+735 A
-746 SIQLTGQEP
+746 
-755 LRLAL
+755 LRLSKAAL
-760 HQTEKVVIAD
+760 RNIYQNLGWAFGYNILGIPVAMGVLHALWGGPMLSPMIGGTAMALSSTSVVLNALRLRFFR

>member
-31 EVERVSV
+31 EVDSVSV

-47 TLKEGVNKKA
+47 VLKDGIGKTEGVK
-57 GVDAV
+57 AV

-70 FGAKLSEG
+70 FGAKLTEG
-78 EDLVK
+78 EDLVQ

-91 SAASLSSQFRSLPPM
+91 SAQSLRNQFKSLPPM
-106 IALAL
+106 IILAL
-111 ILLYISMGHMIGL
+111 MLLYVSMGHMIGL
-124 PLPAFLAPKVSP
+124 PLPTFLTPEVSP
-136 VAFALIQLIIV
+136 IAFAIIQLLLV
-147 LPIMY
+147 MPIMY
-152 LGRHFYRDGFSNL
+152 LGKHFYKDGFSNL
-165 LQGAPNMDSL
+165 IQGAPNMDSL
-175 VAVGTGAAFAYSLF
+175 VAVGTGAAFVYSLF
-189 SFFMILAGDSSY
+189 SFIMILVGDSTY

-237 LMRLV
+237 LMKLV

-247 RYENGESVVVPLSE
+247 KYENGSSTVVKLSE
-261 LTVGELV
+261 LEIGDKV

-279 GKIREGS
+279 GVVIEGT

-299 PVAVKPES
+299 PVAVKEKS
-307 NVIAGSM
+307 EVIAGSL

-326 LGNDTALA
+326 LGNDTTLA

-362 PAVMVLAV
+362 PTVMALSVL
-370 FTFCAWAVFSDE
+370 TFCAWAIFSDE

-431 EMAGKV
+431 ELAGKV

-448 TLGEPKV
+448 TLGQPKV
-455 VDVVTFGSYTKES
+455 VDTITFDGYEKEQVL
-468 ALHLA
+468 ALA
-473 ACLEARSEHPIAKA
+473 ANLEARSEHPIAKA
-487 ITKANATKV
+487 IMAANHSDIMAI
-496 TPTQPTVL
+496 QPVVL
-504 PGQGLT
+504 PGLGLT
-510 AVVEG
+510 GNING
-515 KSVALGNASLMI
+515 KNVALGNASLMLQ
-527 AQSVDISAAKETLS
+527 QSVDITVAKEALARMS
-541 KMASLARTPL
+541 SLARTPL
-551 LLAVD
+551 LLSVD
-556 GMLVAVIGVAD
+556 GKLAAVIGVAD
-567 TVRPESNRVL
+567 TVRPESNKVL
-577 KALSELGIK
+577 KALRQLGVR

-591 GDNKKTARKIADEL
+591 GDNKRTARKIADEL

-613 ALPQDKARIIEELQ
+613 ALPQDKARIIRELQ
-627 AKGFKVAM
+627 DKGLKVAM

-655 ADGVDVSV
+655 ADGVDVSAQA
-663 TVVNEGDYAGR
+663 GDVILMHHGL
-674 ETVEV
+674 
-679 YVKAERPGTPNA
+679 
-691 QLKALGKVDLA
+691 Q
-702 PGEEKRVTL
+702 
-711 HLPLCALA
+711 
-719 LCDEEGVSQVL
+719 SVL
-730 PGDYT
+730 T
-735 LWVGGSQPDSR
+735 A
-746 SIQLTGQEP
+746 
-755 LRLAL
+755 LRLSKAAL
-760 HQTEKVVIAD
+760 RNIYQNLGWAFGYNILGIPVAMGVLHALWGGPMLSPMIGGTAMALSSTSVVLNALRLRFFR

>member
-31 EVERVSV
+31 EVDSVSV

-47 TLKEGVNKKA
+47 VLKDGIGKTEGVK
-57 GVDAV
+57 AV

-78 EDLVK
+78 EDLVQ

-91 SAASLSSQFRSLPPM
+91 SAQSLRNQFKSLPPM
-106 IALAL
+106 IILAL
-111 ILLYISMGHMIGL
+111 LLLYVSMGHMIGL
-124 PLPAFLAPKVSP
+124 PLPTFLTPEVSP
-136 VAFALIQLIIV
+136 IAFAIIQLLLV
-147 LPIMY
+147 MPIMY
-152 LGRHFYRDGFSNL
+152 LGKHFYKDGFSNL
-165 LQGAPNMDSL
+165 IQGAPNMDSL
-175 VAVGTGAAFAYSLF
+175 VAVGTGAAFVYSLF
-189 SFFMILAGDSSY
+189 SFIMILVGDSPY

-237 LMRLV
+237 LMKLV

-247 RYENGESVVVPLSE
+247 KYENGDSRVVKLSE
-261 LTVGELV
+261 LEIGDKV

-279 GKIREGS
+279 GVVIEGT

-299 PVAVKPES
+299 PVAVKEKS
-307 NVIAGSM
+307 EVIAGSL

-326 LGNDTALA
+326 LGNDTTLA

-362 PAVMVLAV
+362 PTVMVLSV
-370 FTFCAWAVFSDE
+370 LTFCAWAIFSDE

-431 EMAGKV
+431 ELAGKV

-448 TLGEPKV
+448 TLGQPKV
-455 VDVVTFGSYTKES
+455 VDTITFDGYEKEQVL
-468 ALHLA
+468 ALA
-473 ACLEARSEHPIAKA
+473 ANLEARSEHPIAKA
-487 ITKANATKV
+487 IMAANHSDIMAI
-496 TPTQPTVL
+496 QPVVL
-504 PGQGLT
+504 PGLGLT
-510 AVVEG
+510 GNING
-515 KSVALGNASLMI
+515 KNVALGNASLMLQ
-527 AQSVDISAAKETLS
+527 QSVDITVAKEALARMS
-541 KMASLARTPL
+541 SLARTPL
-551 LLAVD
+551 LLSVD
-556 GMLVAVIGVAD
+556 GKLAAVIGVAD
-567 TVRPESNRVL
+567 TVRPESNKVL
-577 KALSELGIK
+577 KALRQLGVR

-591 GDNKKTARKIADEL
+591 GDNKRTARKIADEL

-613 ALPQDKARIIEELQ
+613 ALPQDKARIIRELQ
-627 AKGFKVAM
+627 DKGLKVAM

-655 ADGVDVSV
+655 ADGVDVSAQA
-663 TVVNEGDYAGR
+663 GDVILMRHGL
-674 ETVEV
+674 
-679 YVKAERPGTPNA
+679 
-691 QLKALGKVDLA
+691 Q
-702 PGEEKRVTL
+702 
-711 HLPLCALA
+711 
-719 LCDEEGVSQVL
+719 SVL
-730 PGDYT
+730 T
-735 LWVGGSQPDSR
+735 A
-746 SIQLTGQEP
+746 
-755 LRLAL
+755 LRLSKAAL
-760 HQTEKVVIAD
+760 RNIYQNLGWAFGYNILGIPVAMGVLHALWGGPMLSPMIGGTAMALSSTSVVLNALRLRFFR

>member
-31 EVERVSV
+31 EVDSVSV

-47 TLKEGVNKKA
+47 VLKDGIGKTEGVK
-57 GVDAV
+57 AV

-78 EDLVK
+78 EDLVQ

-91 SAASLSSQFRSLPPM
+91 SAQSLRNQFKSLPPM
-106 IALAL
+106 IILAL
-111 ILLYISMGHMIGL
+111 LLLYVSMGHMIGL
-124 PLPAFLAPKVSP
+124 PLPTFLTPEVSP
-136 VAFALIQLIIV
+136 IAFAIIQLLLV
-147 LPIMY
+147 MPIMY
-152 LGRHFYRDGFSNL
+152 LGKHFYKDGFSNL
-165 LQGAPNMDSL
+165 IQGAPNMDSL
-175 VAVGTGAAFAYSLF
+175 VAVGTGAAFVYSLF
-189 SFFMILAGDSSY
+189 SFIMILVGDSTY

-221 YMEAKSKRKAG
+221 YMEAKSKRKAC

-237 LMRLV
+237 LMKLV

-247 RYENGESVVVPLSE
+247 KYENGDSRVVKLSE
-261 LTVGELV
+261 LEIGDKV

-279 GKIREGS
+279 GVVIEGT

-299 PVAVKPES
+299 PVAVKEKS
-307 NVIAGSM
+307 EVIAGSL

-326 LGNDTALA
+326 LGNDTTLA

-362 PAVMVLAV
+362 PTVMVLSV
-370 FTFCAWAVFSDE
+370 LTFCAWAIFSDE

-431 EMAGKV
+431 ELAGKV

-448 TLGEPKV
+448 TLGQPKV
-455 VDVVTFGSYTKES
+455 VDTITFDGYEKEQVL
-468 ALHLA
+468 ALA
-473 ACLEARSEHPIAKA
+473 ANLEARSEHPIAKA
-487 ITKANATKV
+487 IMAANHSDIMAI
-496 TPTQPTVL
+496 QPVVL
-504 PGQGLT
+504 PGLGLT
-510 AVVEG
+510 GNING
-515 KSVALGNASLMI
+515 KNVALGNASLMLQ
-527 AQSVDISAAKETLS
+527 QSVDITVAKEALARMS
-541 KMASLARTPL
+541 SLARTPL
-551 LLAVD
+551 LLSVD
-556 GMLVAVIGVAD
+556 GKLAAVIGVAD
-567 TVRPESNRVL
+567 TVRPESNKVL
-577 KALSELGIK
+577 KALRQLGVR

-591 GDNKKTARKIADEL
+591 GDNKRTARKIADEL

-613 ALPQDKARIIEELQ
+613 ALPQDKARIIRELQ
-627 AKGFKVAM
+627 DKGLKVAM

-655 ADGVDVSV
+655 ADGVDISAQAGDVILMRHGLQSV
-663 TVVNEGDYAGR
+663 
-674 ETVEV
+674 
-679 YVKAERPGTPNA
+679 
-691 QLKALGKVDLA
+691 
-702 PGEEKRVTL
+702 
-711 HLPLCALA
+711 
-719 LCDEEGVSQVL
+719 
-730 PGDYT
+730 
-735 LWVGGSQPDSR
+735 
-746 SIQLTGQEP
+746 LTA
-755 LRLAL
+755 LRLSKAAL
-760 HQTEKVVIAD
+760 RNIYQNLGWAFGYNILGIPVAMGVLHALWGGPMLSPMIGGTAMALSSTSVVLNALRLRFFR

>member
-31 EVERVSV
+31 EVDSVSV

-47 TLKEGVNKKA
+47 VLKDGIGKTEGVK
-57 GVDAV
+57 AV

-70 FGAKLSEG
+70 FGAKLTEG
-78 EDLVK
+78 EDLVQ

-91 SAASLSSQFRSLPPM
+91 SAQSLRNQFKSLPPM
-106 IALAL
+106 IILAL
-111 ILLYISMGHMIGL
+111 LLLYVSMGHMIGL
-124 PLPAFLAPKVSP
+124 PLPTFLTPEVSP
-136 VAFALIQLIIV
+136 IVFAIIQLLLV
-147 LPIMY
+147 MPIMY
-152 LGRHFYRDGFSNL
+152 LGKHFYKDGFSNL
-165 LQGAPNMDSL
+165 IQGAPNMDSL
-175 VAVGTGAAFAYSLF
+175 VAVGTGAAFVYSLF
-189 SFFMILAGDSSY
+189 SFIMILVGDSTY

-237 LMRLV
+237 LMKLV

-247 RYENGESVVVPLSE
+247 KYENGDSRVVKLSE
-261 LTVGELV
+261 LEIGDKV

-279 GKIREGS
+279 GVVIEGT

-299 PVAVKPES
+299 PVAVKEKS
-307 NVIAGSM
+307 EVIAGSL

-326 LGNDTALA
+326 LGNDTTLA

-362 PAVMVLAV
+362 PTVMVLSV
-370 FTFCAWAVFSDE
+370 LTFCAWAIFSDE
-382 PISLAVKAMISVLVI
+382 PISLAIKAMISVLVI

-431 EMAGKV
+431 ELAGKV

-448 TLGEPKV
+448 TLGQPKV
-455 VDVVTFGSYTKES
+455 VDTITFDGYEKEQVL
-468 ALHLA
+468 ALA
-473 ACLEARSEHPIAKA
+473 ANLEARSEHPIAKA
-487 ITKANATKV
+487 IMAANHSDIMAI
-496 TPTQPTVL
+496 QPVVL
-504 PGQGLT
+504 PGLGLT
-510 AVVEG
+510 GNING
-515 KSVALGNASLMI
+515 KNVALGNASLMLQ
-527 AQSVDISAAKETLS
+527 QSVDITVAKEALARMS
-541 KMASLARTPL
+541 SLARTPL
-551 LLAVD
+551 LLSVD
-556 GMLVAVIGVAD
+556 GKLAAVIGVAD
-567 TVRPESNRVL
+567 TVRPESNKVL
-577 KALSELGIK
+577 KALRQLGVR

-591 GDNKKTARKIADEL
+591 GDNKRTARKIADEL

-613 ALPQDKARIIEELQ
+613 ALPQDKARIIRELQ
-627 AKGFKVAM
+627 DKGLKVAM

-655 ADGVDVSV
+655 ADGVDVSAQA
-663 TVVNEGDYAGR
+663 GDVILMRHGL
-674 ETVEV
+674 
-679 YVKAERPGTPNA
+679 
-691 QLKALGKVDLA
+691 Q
-702 PGEEKRVTL
+702 
-711 HLPLCALA
+711 
-719 LCDEEGVSQVL
+719 SVL
-730 PGDYT
+730 T
-735 LWVGGSQPDSR
+735 A
-746 SIQLTGQEP
+746 
-755 LRLAL
+755 LRLSKAAL
-760 HQTEKVVIAD
+760 RNIYQNLGWAFGYNILGIPVAMGVLHALWGGPMLSPMIGGTAMALSSTSVVLNALRLRFFR

>member
-31 EVERVSV
+31 EVDSVSV

-47 TLKEGVNKKA
+47 VLKDGIGKTEGVK
-57 GVDAV
+57 AV

-70 FGAKLSEG
+70 FGAKLTEG
-78 EDLVK
+78 EDLVQ

-91 SAASLSSQFRSLPPM
+91 SAQSLRNQFKSLPPM
-106 IALAL
+106 IILAL
-111 ILLYISMGHMIGL
+111 LLLYVSMGHMIGL
-124 PLPAFLAPKVSP
+124 PLPTFLTPEVSP
-136 VAFALIQLIIV
+136 IAFAITQLLLV
-147 LPIMY
+147 MPIMY
-152 LGRHFYRDGFSNL
+152 LGKHFYKDGFSNL
-165 LQGAPNMDSL
+165 IQGAPNMDSL
-175 VAVGTGAAFAYSLF
+175 VAVGTGAAFVYSLF
-189 SFFMILAGDSSY
+189 SFIMILVGDSTY

-237 LMRLV
+237 LMKLV

-247 RYENGESVVVPLSE
+247 KYENGDSRVVKLSE
-261 LTVGELV
+261 LEIGDKV

-279 GKIREGS
+279 GVVIEGT

-299 PVAVKPES
+299 PVAVKEKS
-307 NVIAGSM
+307 EVIAGSL

-326 LGNDTALA
+326 LGNDTTLA

-362 PAVMVLAV
+362 PTVMVLSV
-370 FTFCAWAVFSDE
+370 LTFCAWAIFSDE

-431 EMAGKV
+431 ELAGKV

-448 TLGEPKV
+448 TLGQPKV
-455 VDVVTFGSYTKES
+455 VDTITFDGYEKEQVL
-468 ALHLA
+468 ALA
-473 ACLEARSEHPIAKA
+473 ANLEARSEHPIAKA
-487 ITKANATKV
+487 IMAANHSDIMAI
-496 TPTQPTVL
+496 QPVVL
-504 PGQGLT
+504 PGLGLT
-510 AVVEG
+510 GNING
-515 KSVALGNASLMI
+515 KNVALGNASLMLQ
-527 AQSVDISAAKETLS
+527 QSVDITVAKEALARMS
-541 KMASLARTPL
+541 SLARTPL
-551 LLAVD
+551 LLSVD
-556 GMLVAVIGVAD
+556 GKLVAVIGVAD
-567 TVRPESNRVL
+567 TVRPESNKVL
-577 KALSELGIK
+577 KALRQLGVR

-591 GDNKKTARKIADEL
+591 GDNKRTARKIADEL

-613 ALPQDKARIIEELQ
+613 ALPQDKARIIRELQ
-627 AKGFKVAM
+627 DKGLKVAM

-655 ADGVDVSV
+655 ADGVDVSAQA
-663 TVVNEGDYAGR
+663 GDVILMRHGL
-674 ETVEV
+674 
-679 YVKAERPGTPNA
+679 
-691 QLKALGKVDLA
+691 Q
-702 PGEEKRVTL
+702 
-711 HLPLCALA
+711 
-719 LCDEEGVSQVL
+719 SVL
-730 PGDYT
+730 T
-735 LWVGGSQPDSR
+735 A
-746 SIQLTGQEP
+746 
-755 LRLAL
+755 LRLSKAAL
-760 HQTEKVVIAD
+760 RNIYQNLGWAFGYNILGIPVAMGVLHALWGGPMLSPMIGGTAMALSSTSVVLNALRLRFFR

>member
-31 EVERVSV
+31 EVDSVSV

-47 TLKEGVNKKA
+47 VLKDGIGKTEGVK
-57 GVDAV
+57 AV

-70 FGAKLSEG
+70 FGAKLTEG
-78 EDLVK
+78 EDLVQ

-91 SAASLSSQFRSLPPM
+91 SSQSLRNQFKSLPPM
-106 IALAL
+106 IILAL
-111 ILLYISMGHMIGL
+111 MLSYVSMGHMIGL
-124 PLPAFLAPKVSP
+124 PLPTFLTPEVSP
-136 VAFALIQLIIV
+136 IAFAIIQLLLV
-147 LPIMY
+147 MPIMY
-152 LGRHFYRDGFSNL
+152 LGKHFYKDGFSNL
-165 LQGAPNMDSL
+165 IQGAPNMDSL
-175 VAVGTGAAFAYSLF
+175 VAVGTGAAFVYSLF
-189 SFFMILAGDSSY
+189 SFIMILVGDSTY

-237 LMRLV
+237 LMKLV

-247 RYENGESVVVPLSE
+247 KYENGSSTVVKLSE
-261 LTVGELV
+261 LEIGDKV

-279 GKIREGS
+279 GVVIEGT

-299 PVAVKPES
+299 PVAVKEKS
-307 NVIAGSM
+307 EVIAGSL

-326 LGNDTALA
+326 LGNDTTLA

-362 PAVMVLAV
+362 PTVMVLSV
-370 FTFCAWAVFSDE
+370 LTFCAWAIFSDE

-431 EMAGKV
+431 ELAGKV

-448 TLGEPKV
+448 TLGQPKV
-455 VDVVTFGSYTKES
+455 VDTITFDGYEKEQVL
-468 ALHLA
+468 ALA
-473 ACLEARSEHPIAKA
+473 ANLEARSEHPIAKA
-487 ITKANATKV
+487 IMAANHSDIMAI
-496 TPTQPTVL
+496 QPVVL
-504 PGQGLT
+504 PGLGLT
-510 AVVEG
+510 GNING
-515 KSVALGNASLMI
+515 KNVALGNASLMLQ
-527 AQSVDISAAKETLS
+527 QSVDITVAKEALARMS
-541 KMASLARTPL
+541 SLARTPL
-551 LLAVD
+551 LLSVD
-556 GMLVAVIGVAD
+556 GKLAAVIGVAD
-567 TVRPESNRVL
+567 TVRPESNKVL
-577 KALSELGIK
+577 KALRQLGVR

-591 GDNKKTARKIADEL
+591 GDNKRTARKIADEL

-613 ALPQDKARIIEELQ
+613 ALPQDKARIIRELQ
-627 AKGFKVAM
+627 DKGLKVAM

-655 ADGVDVSV
+655 ADGVDVSAQA
-663 TVVNEGDYAGR
+663 GDVILMRHGL
-674 ETVEV
+674 
-679 YVKAERPGTPNA
+679 
-691 QLKALGKVDLA
+691 Q
-702 PGEEKRVTL
+702 
-711 HLPLCALA
+711 
-719 LCDEEGVSQVL
+719 SVL
-730 PGDYT
+730 T
-735 LWVGGSQPDSR
+735 A
-746 SIQLTGQEP
+746 
-755 LRLAL
+755 LRLSKAAL
-760 HQTEKVVIAD
+760 RNIYQNLGWAFGYNILGIPVAMGVLHALWGGPMLSPMIGGTAMALSSTSVVLNALRLRFFR

>member
-31 EVERVSV
+31 EVDSVSV

-47 TLKEGVNKKA
+47 VLKDGIGKTEGVK
-57 GVDAV
+57 AV

-78 EDLVK
+78 EDLVQ

-91 SAASLSSQFRSLPPM
+91 SAQSLRNQFKSLPPM
-106 IALAL
+106 IILAL
-111 ILLYISMGHMIGL
+111 LLLYVSMGHMIGL
-124 PLPAFLAPKVSP
+124 PLPTFLTPEVSP
-136 VAFALIQLIIV
+136 IAFAIIQLLLV
-147 LPIMY
+147 MPIMY
-152 LGRHFYRDGFSNL
+152 LGKHFYKDGFSNL
-165 LQGAPNMDSL
+165 IQGAPNMDSL
-175 VAVGTGAAFAYSLF
+175 VAVGTGAAFVYSLF
-189 SFFMILAGDSSY
+189 SFIMILVGDSTY

-221 YMEAKSKRKAG
+221 YMEAKSKRIAG

-237 LMRLV
+237 LMKLV

-247 RYENGESVVVPLSE
+247 KYENGDSRVVKLSE
-261 LTVGELV
+261 LEIGDKV

-279 GKIREGS
+279 GVVIEGT

-299 PVAVKPES
+299 PVAVKEKS
-307 NVIAGSM
+307 EVIAGSL

-326 LGNDTALA
+326 LGNDTTLA

-362 PAVMVLAV
+362 PTVMVLSV
-370 FTFCAWAVFSDE
+370 LTFCAWAIFSDE

-431 EMAGKV
+431 ELAGKV

-448 TLGEPKV
+448 TLGQPKV
-455 VDVVTFGSYTKES
+455 VDTITFDGYEKEQVL
-468 ALHLA
+468 ALA
-473 ACLEARSEHPIAKA
+473 ANLEARSEHPIAKA
-487 ITKANATKV
+487 IMASNHSDITAI
-496 TPTQPTVL
+496 QPVVL
-504 PGQGLT
+504 PGLGLT
-510 AVVEG
+510 GNING
-515 KSVALGNASLMI
+515 KNVALGNASLML
-527 AQSVDISAAKETLS
+527 QLSVDITVAKEALARMS
-541 KMASLARTPL
+541 SLARTPL
-551 LLAVD
+551 LLSVD
-556 GMLVAVIGVAD
+556 GKLVAVIGVAD
-567 TVRPESNRVL
+567 TVRPESNKVL
-577 KALSELGIK
+577 KALRQLGVR

-591 GDNKKTARKIADEL
+591 GDNKRTARKIADEL

-613 ALPQDKARIIEELQ
+613 ALPQDKARIIRELQ
-627 AKGFKVAM
+627 DKGLKVAM

-655 ADGVDVSV
+655 ADGVDVSAQA
-663 TVVNEGDYAGR
+663 GDVILMRHGL
-674 ETVEV
+674 
-679 YVKAERPGTPNA
+679 
-691 QLKALGKVDLA
+691 Q
-702 PGEEKRVTL
+702 
-711 HLPLCALA
+711 
-719 LCDEEGVSQVL
+719 SVL
-730 PGDYT
+730 T
-735 LWVGGSQPDSR
+735 A
-746 SIQLTGQEP
+746 
-755 LRLAL
+755 LRLSKAAL
-760 HQTEKVVIAD
+760 RNIYQNLGWAFGYNILGIPVAMGVLHALWGGPMLSPMIGGTAMALSSTSVVLNALRLRFFR